1 MKKAK
6 QKPPL
11 TFPPFPKA
19 INFLLTFFLGLG
31 MALCFAWLISLTS
44 TSPCPPDISEGQE
57 KVKCITKTIN
67 ITGLLKNFSYDVSP
81 LYLSLILAGA
91 LGGLLY
97 SILLDGE
104 LELPSWSKKNPNNLN
119 PGFLGEIFVGIGGA
133 FIAYKFLPQEL
144 RNLGDPGLEITIFV
158 TGLVGG
164 YGGKAILDAALK
176 KVINRIDT
184 ANEAK
189 EIAESQAK
197 ELEEKTYIRNLV
209 NQQIQEGLN
218 QSELSEMQ
226 EKLESATDD
235 VKERAFNLAHDA
247 RSLGRRTL
255 TFKDR
260 VNRTIPIFEALVASD
275 NNNASY
281 NAELGY
287 AYISSQPPDLDK
299 AISYLDRAIELRIPG
314 ASTEGDS
321 WKYEMNRAIARI
333 GLGNSQSRDDI
344 LKDLFAVEQ
353 RKGLA
358 QAIDEYERDG
368 VDGGNNSIKN
378 WLIQNQ
384 DWVSQQTNGKALL
397 DKIQLSAVAKPVTS
411 TLSVTQNR
419 ADLVAA
425 PPNTKIK
432 ATIKTYLKKQPIDS
446 SQLGENE
453 KKEVPVGTEY
463 KILKHSQESDGHCLV
478 ELDYGQGIWYIWS
491 DHWYL
496 PWEHKILSSVPQS
509 SKNGSARE
517 AIDQLSR
524 ISAISLTNRGTLKA
538 AATRSIQRSA
548 TTTKVEPENWVIAPP
563 NTIIKAT
570 TKTYLKKQ
578 PIDSSDLGENEKKE
592 VPVGREYKVLK
603 YSEEIDGHCLVELDY
618 GAGTWYLWSDH
629 WHLPW
634 QQSSRNNSLSSVSA
648 PESSQHQGV
657 NLVTRQQAESVYG
670 RKMSDKQFNDLNSC
684 LQRFEI
690 NTVPRIRH
698 FLSQTAHE
706 SAGLQYMTEI
716 WGPSQVAA
724 QRTYDPPYPKAKE
737 LGNTK
742 IGEGKK
748 YRGAGVIQ
756 LTGKYNYQAFSRFI
770 NDPKVMDGADYV
782 GANYPFT
789 SAGFWWKNNNMNALC
804 DRGATCRQISAR
816 VNGRDPANHLQKR
829 QRYYDKACQ
838 VIKQL
843 SSTSLHTEELAAKPE
858 TVKAATS
865 TTTAQ
870 SFGSL
875 DLGNDLASRIIKY
888 MKTKGYQVFTNP
900 REYNIVYVE
909 GMNPNGTLNDD
920 RPNEFND
927 LRMVIEFKNGKPE
940 IVGSWEA
947 TTEPGDKYTYSP
959 QNPNGAARIKFGQYQ
974 AWIKAWH
981 PMPKSSKSHEAL
993 FQTQPIEVY
1002 RDSNKDFRRDGDRIQ
1017 KGIFGINQHWGYDL
1031 PKNAISGASAG
1042 CLVGR
1047 TKQGHKE
1054 FMAII
1059 KQDKRYLSDPNY
1071 VFYTTVIPG
1080 DDLEDV

>member
-1 MKKAK
+1 
-6 QKPPL
+6 
-11 TFPPFPKA
+11 
-19 INFLLTFFLGLG
+19 
-31 MALCFAWLISLTS
+31 
-44 TSPCPPDISEGQE
+44 
-57 KVKCITKTIN
+57 
-67 ITGLLKNFSYDVSP
+67 
-81 LYLSLILAGA
+81 
-91 LGGLLY
+91 
-97 SILLDGE
+97 
-104 LELPSWSKKNPNNLN
+104 
-119 PGFLGEIFVGIGGA
+119 
-133 FIAYKFLPQEL
+133 
-144 RNLGDPGLEITIFV
+144 
-158 TGLVGG
+158 
-164 YGGKAILDAALK
+164 
-176 KVINRIDT
+176 
-184 ANEAK
+184 
-189 EIAESQAK
+189 
-197 ELEEKTYIRNLV
+197 
-209 NQQIQEGLN
+209 
-218 QSELSEMQ
+218 
-226 EKLESATDD
+226 
-235 VKERAFNLAHDA
+235 AFNLAHDA

-706 SAGLQYMTEI
+706 SGGLQYMTEI
-716 WGPSQVAA
+716 WRPSQVAA

-748 YRGAGVIQ
+748 YRGAGAIQ

-816 VNGRDPANHLQKR
+816 VNGRDPANHLQER

-843 SSTSLHTEELAAKPE
+843 PSTPLHTEELAAKPE
-858 TVKAATS
+858 TGKAATESSDQVSKVEVVREMPKILTPKDVDWSDMS
-865 TTTAQ
+865 THLTPHFTLGENLRNDPRRIPHDTTLQNNILTIMRELEKIRTDYGKPIIITSGYRPEQINRAVGGLSNSQ
-870 SFGSL
+870 HIRGTAVDICPAHGDVFEFQKWVDQHWYGA
-875 DLGNDLASRIIKY
+875 LGWGAK
-888 MKTKGYQVFTNP
+888 KGFVHIDC
-900 REYNIVYVE
+900 R
-909 GMNPNGTLNDD
+909 
-920 RPNEFND
+920 
-927 LRMVIEFKNGKPE
+927 NGKGWKTGGE
-940 IVGSWEA
+940 
-947 TTEPGDKYTYSP
+947 
-959 QNPNGAARIKFGQYQ
+959 
-974 AWIKAWH
+974 
-981 PMPKSSKSHEAL
+981 
-993 FQTQPIEVY
+993 
-1002 RDSNKDFRRDGDRIQ
+1002 
-1017 KGIFGINQHWGYDL
+1017 KGVRW
-1031 PKNAISGASAG
+1031 
-1042 CLVGR
+1042 
-1047 TKQGHKE
+1047 
-1054 FMAII
+1054 
-1059 KQDKRYLSDPNY
+1059 NY
-1071 VFYTTVIPG
+1071 
-1080 DDLEDV
+1080 

>member
-1 MKKAK
+1 
-6 QKPPL
+6 
-11 TFPPFPKA
+11 
-19 INFLLTFFLGLG
+19 
-31 MALCFAWLISLTS
+31 
-44 TSPCPPDISEGQE
+44 
-57 KVKCITKTIN
+57 
-67 ITGLLKNFSYDVSP
+67 
-81 LYLSLILAGA
+81 LAGA

-119 PGFLGEIFVGIGGA
+119 PGFLGEIFVGIGGSL
-133 FIAYKFLPQEL
+133 IAYKFLPQEL
-144 RNLGDPGLEITIFV
+144 GKPGLEITIFV

-164 YGGKAILDAALK
+164 YGGKAILDAALS
-176 KVINRIDT
+176 KVIDRIKT
-184 ANEAK
+184 ADLAK
-189 EIAESQAK
+189 ETAESQAK

-226 EKLESATDD
+226 EKLEAASDD

-287 AYISSQPPDLDK
+287 AYISSQPPDLNQ

-314 ASTEGDS
+314 SSTEGDS

-353 RKGLA
+353 RKRLA
-358 QAIDEYERDG
+358 QAIDEYESDG

-397 DKIQLSAVAKPVTS
+397 DKIQLSAAAKPVTS
-411 TLSVTQNR
+411 TLSVTQHR
-419 ADLVAA
+419 EDLVAA

-463 KILKHSQESDGHCLV
+463 KILKHSQESNGHCLV

-524 ISAISLTNRGTLKA
+524 ISAISSTNRGTLKA

-548 TTTKVEPENWVIAPP
+548 TATKVEPENWLIAPP

-578 PIDSSDLGENEKKE
+578 PIDSSQLGENEKKE
-592 VPVGREYKVLK
+592 VPVGKEYNVLK

-618 GAGTWYLWSDH
+618 GAGIWYLWSDH

-634 QQSSRNNSLSSVSA
+634 QKSSQDNGRSSVSA
-648 PESSQHQGV
+648 PESSQHQGG
-657 NLVTRQQAESVYG
+657 NIVTRQQAESVYG
-670 RKMSDKQFNDLNSC
+670 RKMSDQQFNDLNSC

-706 SAGLQYMTEI
+706 SGGLRWMEELASGSAYE
-716 WGPSQVAA
+716 G
-724 QRTYDPPYPKAKE
+724 RRN
-737 LGNTK
+737 LGNTSP
-742 IGEGKK
+742 GDGRK
-748 YRGAGVIQ
+748 YKGAGVIQ
-756 LTGKYNYQAFSRFI
+756 LTGRHNYQKFADFI
-770 NDPKVMDGADYV
+770 KDQNVMQGHSYV
-782 GANYPFT
+782 AQVYPFN

-804 DRGATCRQISAR
+804 DRGGTVKEVTKK
-816 VNGRDPANHLQKR
+816 VNGGYNGLSDR

-843 SSTSLHTEELAAKPE
+843 PSTPLHTEELAAKPE
-858 TVKAATS
+858 TGKAATESSDQVSKVEVVREMPKILTPKDVDWSDMS
-865 TTTAQ
+865 THLTPHFTLGENLRNDPRRIPHDTTLQNNILTIMRELEKIRTDYGKPIIITSGYRPEQINRAVGGVSNSQ
-870 SFGSL
+870 HIRGTAVDICPAHGDVFEFQKWVDQHWYGA
-875 DLGNDLASRIIKY
+875 LGWGAK
-888 MKTKGYQVFTNP
+888 KGFVHIDC
-900 REYNIVYVE
+900 R
-909 GMNPNGTLNDD
+909 
-920 RPNEFND
+920 
-927 LRMVIEFKNGKPE
+927 NGKGWKTGGE
-940 IVGSWEA
+940 
-947 TTEPGDKYTYSP
+947 
-959 QNPNGAARIKFGQYQ
+959 
-974 AWIKAWH
+974 
-981 PMPKSSKSHEAL
+981 
-993 FQTQPIEVY
+993 
-1002 RDSNKDFRRDGDRIQ
+1002 
-1017 KGIFGINQHWGYDL
+1017 KGVRW
-1031 PKNAISGASAG
+1031 
-1042 CLVGR
+1042 
-1047 TKQGHKE
+1047 
-1054 FMAII
+1054 
-1059 KQDKRYLSDPNY
+1059 NY
-1071 VFYTTVIPG
+1071 
-1080 DDLEDV
+1080 

>member
-1 MKKAK
+1 
-6 QKPPL
+6 
-11 TFPPFPKA
+11 
-19 INFLLTFFLGLG
+19 
-31 MALCFAWLISLTS
+31 
-44 TSPCPPDISEGQE
+44 
-57 KVKCITKTIN
+57 
-67 ITGLLKNFSYDVSP
+67 
-81 LYLSLILAGA
+81 LAGA

-119 PGFLGEIFVGIGGA
+119 PGFLGEIFVGIGGSL
-133 FIAYKFLPQEL
+133 IAYKFLPQEL
-144 RNLGDPGLEITIFV
+144 GKPGLEITIFV

-164 YGGKAILDAALK
+164 YGGKAILDAALS
-176 KVINRIDT
+176 KVIDRIKT
-184 ANEAK
+184 ADLAK
-189 EIAESQAK
+189 EKAESQAK

-218 QSELSEMQ
+218 QSELSELK
-226 EKLESATDD
+226 EKLEGASDD
-235 VKERAFNLAHDA
+235 VKKIVFNLAHDA

-275 NNNASY
+275 NNNPSY

-287 AYISSQPPDLDK
+287 AYISSQPPDLNQ

-314 ASTEGDS
+314 SSTEGDS

-353 RKGLA
+353 RKRLA
-358 QAIDEYERDG
+358 QAIDEYESDG

-397 DKIQLSAVAKPVTS
+397 DKIQLSAAAKPVTS
-411 TLSVTQNR
+411 TLSVTQHR
-419 ADLVAA
+419 EDLVAA

-463 KILKHSQESDGHCLV
+463 KILKHSQESNGHCLV

-524 ISAISLTNRGTLKA
+524 ISAISSTNRGTLKA

-548 TTTKVEPENWVIAPP
+548 TATKVEPENWLIAPP

-578 PIDSSDLGENEKKE
+578 PIDSSQLGENEKKE
-592 VPVGREYKVLK
+592 VPVGKEYNVLK

-618 GAGTWYLWSDH
+618 GAGIWYLWSDH

-634 QQSSRNNSLSSVSA
+634 QKSSQDNGRSSVSA
-648 PESSQHQGV
+648 PESSQHQGG
-657 NLVTRQQAESVYG
+657 NIVTRQQAESVYG
-670 RKMSDKQFNDLNSC
+670 RKMSDQQFNDLNSC

-706 SAGLQYMTEI
+706 SGGLRWMEELASGSAYE
-716 WGPSQVAA
+716 G
-724 QRTYDPPYPKAKE
+724 RRN
-737 LGNTK
+737 LGNTSP
-742 IGEGKK
+742 GDGRK
-748 YRGAGVIQ
+748 YKGAGVIQ
-756 LTGKYNYQAFSRFI
+756 LTGRHNYQKFADFI
-770 NDPKVMDGADYV
+770 KDQNVMQGHSYV
-782 GANYPFT
+782 AQVYPFN

-804 DRGATCRQISAR
+804 DRGGTVKEVTKK
-816 VNGRDPANHLQKR
+816 VNGGYNGLSDR

-843 SSTSLHTEELAAKPE
+843 PSTPLHTEELAAKPE
-858 TVKAATS
+858 TGKAATESSDQVSKVEVVREMPKILTPKDVDWSDMS
-865 TTTAQ
+865 THLTPHFTLGENLRNDPRRIPHDTTLQNNILTIMRELEKIRTDYGKPIIITSGYRPEQINRAVGGVSDSQ
-870 SFGSL
+870 HIRGTAVDICPAHGDVFEFQKWVDQHWYGA
-875 DLGNDLASRIIKY
+875 LGWGAK
-888 MKTKGYQVFTNP
+888 KGFVHIDC
-900 REYNIVYVE
+900 R
-909 GMNPNGTLNDD
+909 
-920 RPNEFND
+920 
-927 LRMVIEFKNGKPE
+927 NGKGWKTGGE
-940 IVGSWEA
+940 
-947 TTEPGDKYTYSP
+947 
-959 QNPNGAARIKFGQYQ
+959 
-974 AWIKAWH
+974 
-981 PMPKSSKSHEAL
+981 
-993 FQTQPIEVY
+993 
-1002 RDSNKDFRRDGDRIQ
+1002 
-1017 KGIFGINQHWGYDL
+1017 KGVRW
-1031 PKNAISGASAG
+1031 
-1042 CLVGR
+1042 
-1047 TKQGHKE
+1047 
-1054 FMAII
+1054 
-1059 KQDKRYLSDPNY
+1059 NY
-1071 VFYTTVIPG
+1071 
-1080 DDLEDV
+1080 

>member
-1 MKKAK
+1 MNKAK

-11 TFPPFPKA
+11 TFPPFPKTT
-19 INFLLTFFLGLG
+19 NFILTFLLGLG
-31 MALCFAWLISLTS
+31 MSLYFAKLISFTS
-44 TSPCPPDISEGQE
+44 FASNNGTKISGLQGYLQWFNG
-57 KVKCITKTIN
+57 IN
-67 ITGLLKNFSYDVSP
+67 NI
-81 LYLSLILAGA
+81 YLSLVLAGG

-119 PGFLGEIFVGIGGA
+119 PGFLGEIFVGIGGSL
-133 FIAYKFLPQEL
+133 IAYQFLPQEL
-144 RNLGDPGLEITIFV
+144 RQTYDTGVEITIFV

-184 ANEAK
+184 ADLAK
-189 EIAESQAK
+189 EKAESQAK

-275 NNNASY
+275 NNNPSY

-299 AISYLDRAIELRIPG
+299 AISYLDRAIELRVPG
-314 ASTEGDS
+314 SSTEGDS

-397 DKIQLSAVAKPVTS
+397 DKIQLSAAAKPVTS

-419 ADLVAA
+419 EDLVAA

-432 ATIKTYLKKQPIDS
+432 ATIKTYLKKQPMDS

-463 KILKHSQESDGHCLV
+463 KILKHSQESDGHYLV
-478 ELDYGQGIWYIWS
+478 ELDYGQGIWYVWS

-524 ISAISLTNRGTLKA
+524 MSAISSTNRGTLKA

-548 TTTKVEPENWVIAPP
+548 TATKVEPENWVIAPP

-592 VPVGREYKVLK
+592 VPVGKEYKVLK

-618 GAGTWYLWSDH
+618 GAGIWYLWSDH

-634 QQSSRNNSLSSVSA
+634 QKSSKDNGRSSVSA

-706 SAGLQYMTEI
+706 SGGLRWMEEI
-716 WGPSQVAA
+716 ASGSAYEG
-724 QRTYDPPYPKAKE
+724 RRD
-737 LGNTK
+737 LGNTSP
-742 IGEGKK
+742 GDGRK
-748 YRGAGVIQ
+748 YKGAGVIQ
-756 LTGKYNYQAFSRFI
+756 LTGRHNYQKFADFI
-770 NDPKVMDGADYV
+770 KDQKVMQGHSYV
-782 GANYPFT
+782 AQVYPFT

-804 DRGATCRQISAR
+804 DRGATVREVTKR
-816 VNGRDPANHLQKR
+816 VNGGYNGLSDR

-843 SSTSLHTEELAAKPE
+843 PSTPLHTEELAAKPE
-858 TVKAATS
+858 TGKAATESSDQVSKVEVVREMPKILTPKDVDWSDMS
-865 TTTAQ
+865 THLTPHFTLGENLRNDPRRIPHDTTLQNNILTIMRELEKIRTDYGKPIIITSGYRPEQINRAVGGVSNSQ
-870 SFGSL
+870 HIRGTAVDICPAHGDVFEFQKWVDQHWYGA
-875 DLGNDLASRIIKY
+875 LGWGAK
-888 MKTKGYQVFTNP
+888 KGFVHIDC
-900 REYNIVYVE
+900 R
-909 GMNPNGTLNDD
+909 
-920 RPNEFND
+920 
-927 LRMVIEFKNGKPE
+927 NGKGWKTGGE
-940 IVGSWEA
+940 
-947 TTEPGDKYTYSP
+947 
-959 QNPNGAARIKFGQYQ
+959 
-974 AWIKAWH
+974 
-981 PMPKSSKSHEAL
+981 
-993 FQTQPIEVY
+993 
-1002 RDSNKDFRRDGDRIQ
+1002 
-1017 KGIFGINQHWGYDL
+1017 KGVRW
-1031 PKNAISGASAG
+1031 
-1042 CLVGR
+1042 
-1047 TKQGHKE
+1047 
-1054 FMAII
+1054 
-1059 KQDKRYLSDPNY
+1059 NY
-1071 VFYTTVIPG
+1071 
-1080 DDLEDV
+1080 

>member
-11 TFPPFPKA
+11 TFPPIPKA

-31 MALCFAWLISLTS
+31 MALGFAWLISLTS
-44 TSPCPPDISEGQE
+44 LKVVDE
-57 KVKCITKTIN
+57 KLVKQQVDGKVVEKLVKFVQN
-67 ITGLLKNFSYDVSP
+67 SHGEAAVFFNFLDP
-81 LYLSLILAGA
+81 LYLNLTLAGL

-97 SILLDGE
+97 SILLDQK
-104 LELPSWSKKNPNNLN
+104 LELPSWDGNALK
-119 PGFLGEIFVGIGGA
+119 PGFLGEIFVGISGA
-133 FIAYKFLPQEL
+133 FIAYSFLPEIL
-144 RNLGDPGLEITIFV
+144 TNPAPPNDSNLSLLAFV
-158 TGLVGG
+158 TGVVGG
-164 YGGKAILDAALK
+164 YGGKAILDTALN
-176 KVINRIDT
+176 KVIKQIET
-184 ANEAK
+184 ADK
-189 EIAESQAK
+189 EKKIAESQAK

-463 KILKHSQESDGHCLV
+463 KILKHSQESDGHYLV

-509 SKNGSARE
+509 GKNGSARE

-524 ISAISLTNRGTLKA
+524 ISAISSTNRGTLKA
-538 AATRSIQRSA
+538 AATRSIQSSA
-548 TTTKVEPENWVIAPP
+548 TATKVEPENWLIAPP

-578 PIDSSDLGENEKKE
+578 PIDSSELGENEKKE
-592 VPVGREYKVLK
+592 VPVGKEYKVLK

-618 GAGTWYLWSDH
+618 GAGIWYLWSDH

-634 QQSSRNNSLSSVSA
+634 QKSSKDNGRSSVSA
-648 PESSQHQGV
+648 PESSQHQGG
-657 NLVTRQQAESVYG
+657 NIVTRQQAESVYG

-684 LQRFEI
+684 LQRFKI
-690 NTVPRIRH
+690 NTLQRVRH

-706 SAGLQYMTEI
+706 SGGLRWMEELASGSAYE
-716 WGPSQVAA
+716 G
-724 QRTYDPPYPKAKE
+724 RRD
-737 LGNTK
+737 LGNTSR
-742 IGEGKK
+742 GDGRK
-748 YRGAGVIQ
+748 YKGAGVIQ
-756 LTGKYNYQAFSRFI
+756 LTGRHNYQKFADFI
-770 NDPKVMDGADYV
+770 KDQNVMQGHSYV
-782 GANYPFT
+782 AQVYPFT

-804 DRGATCRQISAR
+804 DRGGTVKEVTKR
-816 VNGRDPANHLQKR
+816 VNGGYNGLSDR

-843 SSTSLHTEELAAKPE
+843 PSTSLHTEELAAKPE
-858 TVKAATS
+858 TGKAATESSDQVSKVEVVREMPKILTPKDVNWSDMS
-865 TTTAQ
+865 THLTPHFTLGENLRNDPRRIPHDTTLQNNILTIMRELEKIRTDYGKPIIITSGYRPEQINRAVGGVSNSQ
-870 SFGSL
+870 HIRGTAVDICPAHGDVFEFQKWVDQHWYGA
-875 DLGNDLASRIIKY
+875 LGWGAK
-888 MKTKGYQVFTNP
+888 KGFVHIDC
-900 REYNIVYVE
+900 R
-909 GMNPNGTLNDD
+909 
-920 RPNEFND
+920 
-927 LRMVIEFKNGKPE
+927 NGKGWKTGGE
-940 IVGSWEA
+940 
-947 TTEPGDKYTYSP
+947 
-959 QNPNGAARIKFGQYQ
+959 
-974 AWIKAWH
+974 
-981 PMPKSSKSHEAL
+981 
-993 FQTQPIEVY
+993 
-1002 RDSNKDFRRDGDRIQ
+1002 
-1017 KGIFGINQHWGYDL
+1017 KGVRW
-1031 PKNAISGASAG
+1031 
-1042 CLVGR
+1042 
-1047 TKQGHKE
+1047 
-1054 FMAII
+1054 
-1059 KQDKRYLSDPNY
+1059 NY
-1071 VFYTTVIPG
+1071 
-1080 DDLEDV
+1080 

>member
-11 TFPPFPKA
+11 TFPPIPKA

-31 MALCFAWLISLTS
+31 MALGFAWLISFTS
-44 TSPCPPDISEGQE
+44 SASG
-57 KVKCITKTIN
+57 KHTIIRDLPGYLEWLN
-67 ITGLLKNFSYDVSP
+67 GTNT
-81 LYLSLILAGA
+81 LYLSLVLAGA

-119 PGFLGEIFVGIGGA
+119 PGFLGEIFVGIGGSL
-133 FIAYKFLPQEL
+133 IAYKFLPQEL
-144 RNLGDPGLEITIFV
+144 GKPGLEITIFV

-164 YGGKAILDAALK
+164 YGGKAILDAALS
-176 KVINRIDT
+176 KVIDRIKT
-184 ANEAK
+184 ADLAK
-189 EIAESQAK
+189 EKAESQAK

-218 QSELSEMQ
+218 QSELSELK
-226 EKLESATDD
+226 EKLEGASDD
-235 VKERAFNLAHDA
+235 VKKIVFNLAHDA

-275 NNNASY
+275 NNNPSY

-287 AYISSQPPDLDK
+287 AYISSQPPDLNQ

-314 ASTEGDS
+314 SSTEGDS

-353 RKGLA
+353 RKRLA
-358 QAIDEYERDG
+358 QAIDEYESDG

-397 DKIQLSAVAKPVTS
+397 DKIQLSAAAKPVTS
-411 TLSVTQNR
+411 TLSVTQHR
-419 ADLVAA
+419 EDLVAA

-463 KILKHSQESDGHCLV
+463 KILKHSQESNGHCLV

-524 ISAISLTNRGTLKA
+524 ISAISSTNRGTLKA

-548 TTTKVEPENWVIAPP
+548 TATKVEPENWLIAPP

-578 PIDSSDLGENEKKE
+578 PIDSSQLGENEKKE
-592 VPVGREYKVLK
+592 VPVGKEYNVLK

-618 GAGTWYLWSDH
+618 GAGIWYLWSDH

-634 QQSSRNNSLSSVSA
+634 QKSSQDNGRSSVSA
-648 PESSQHQGV
+648 PESSQHQGG
-657 NLVTRQQAESVYG
+657 NIVTRQQAESVYG
-670 RKMSDKQFNDLNSC
+670 RKMSDQQFNDLNSC

-706 SAGLQYMTEI
+706 SGGLRWMEELASGSAYE
-716 WGPSQVAA
+716 G
-724 QRTYDPPYPKAKE
+724 RRN
-737 LGNTK
+737 LGNTSP
-742 IGEGKK
+742 GDGRK
-748 YRGAGVIQ
+748 YKGAGVIQ
-756 LTGKYNYQAFSRFI
+756 LTGRHNYQKFADFI
-770 NDPKVMDGADYV
+770 KDQNVMQGHSYV
-782 GANYPFT
+782 AQVYPFN

-804 DRGATCRQISAR
+804 DRGGTVKEVTKK
-816 VNGRDPANHLQKR
+816 VNGGYNGLSDR

-843 SSTSLHTEELAAKPE
+843 PSTPLHTEELAAKPE
-858 TVKAATS
+858 TGKAATESSDQVSKVEVVREMPKILTPKDVDWSDMS
-865 TTTAQ
+865 THLTPHFTLGENLRNDPRRIPHDTTLQNNILTIMRELEKIRTDYGKPIIITSGYRPEQINRAVGGVSDSQ
-870 SFGSL
+870 HIRGTAVDICPAHGDVFEFQKWVDQHWYGA
-875 DLGNDLASRIIKY
+875 LGWGAK
-888 MKTKGYQVFTNP
+888 KGFVHIDC
-900 REYNIVYVE
+900 R
-909 GMNPNGTLNDD
+909 
-920 RPNEFND
+920 
-927 LRMVIEFKNGKPE
+927 NGKGWKTGGE
-940 IVGSWEA
+940 
-947 TTEPGDKYTYSP
+947 
-959 QNPNGAARIKFGQYQ
+959 
-974 AWIKAWH
+974 
-981 PMPKSSKSHEAL
+981 
-993 FQTQPIEVY
+993 
-1002 RDSNKDFRRDGDRIQ
+1002 
-1017 KGIFGINQHWGYDL
+1017 KGVRW
-1031 PKNAISGASAG
+1031 
-1042 CLVGR
+1042 
-1047 TKQGHKE
+1047 
-1054 FMAII
+1054 
-1059 KQDKRYLSDPNY
+1059 NY
-1071 VFYTTVIPG
+1071 
-1080 DDLEDV
+1080 

>member
-1 MKKAK
+1 MNKAK

-11 TFPPFPKA
+11 TFPPIPKT
-19 INFLLTFFLGLG
+19 INFILTFLLGLG
-31 MALCFAWLISLTS
+31 MSLGFAKLISFTS
-44 TSPCPPDISEGQE
+44 SASNNAAKISDLQGYLQWFNG
-57 KVKCITKTIN
+57 INTI
-67 ITGLLKNFSYDVSP
+67 
-81 LYLSLILAGA
+81 YLSLVLAGG
-91 LGGLLY
+91 LGGLLC

-119 PGFLGEIFVGIGGA
+119 PGFLGEIFVGIGGSL
-133 FIAYKFLPQEL
+133 IAYQFLPQEL
-144 RNLGDPGLEITIFV
+144 RKPGDPGLEITIFV

-226 EKLESATDD
+226 EKLEYATDD

-275 NNNASY
+275 NNNPSY

-287 AYISSQPPDLDK
+287 AYISSQPADLDK
-299 AISYLDRAIELRIPG
+299 AISYLDRAIELRVPG
-314 ASTEGDS
+314 SSTEGDS

-353 RKGLA
+353 RKELA

-397 DKIQLSAVAKPVTS
+397 DKIQLSAAAKPVTS

-419 ADLVAA
+419 EDLVAA

-463 KILKHSQESDGHCLV
+463 KILKHSQESDGHYLV
-478 ELDYGQGIWYIWS
+478 ELDYGQGIWYVWS

-524 ISAISLTNRGTLKA
+524 MSAISSTNRGTLKA

-548 TTTKVEPENWVIAPP
+548 TATKVEPENWVIAPP

-592 VPVGREYKVLK
+592 VPVGREYKFLK

-618 GAGTWYLWSDH
+618 GAGIWYLWSDH

-634 QQSSRNNSLSSVSA
+634 QESSKDNSLSSVSA
-648 PESSQHQGV
+648 SESIQHQGV

-670 RKMSDKQFNDLNSC
+670 RKMSDQQFNDLNSC

-706 SAGLQYMTEI
+706 SGGLQWMEEI
-716 WGPSQVAA
+716 ASGSAYEG
-724 QRTYDPPYPKAKE
+724 RRD
-737 LGNTK
+737 LGNVSP
-742 IGEGKK
+742 GDGRK
-748 YRGAGVIQ
+748 YKGAGVIQ
-756 LTGKYNYQAFSRFI
+756 LTGRHNYQKFADFI
-770 NDPKVMDGADYV
+770 RDQKVMQGHSYV
-782 GANYPFT
+782 AQVYPFT

-804 DRGATCRQISAR
+804 DRGGTVREVTKK
-816 VNGRDPANHLQKR
+816 VNGGYNGLSDR

-843 SSTSLHTEELAAKPE
+843 PSTPLHTEELAAQPE
-858 TVKAATS
+858 TGKAARESSDQVSKVEVVKESPLKHANPAVQRQIDRLTQYLPSGKTLNLETKTRYFSQRDNYRDAHRTCNSSSNAMYLDWLLRMIGKPGLDSDDGYLKKVFSIGDSPDHSVQTKAIKQYGFNTKWMTDRDTPFVEDLVEAGFPVVVNILHKGPITNPSGGHIIMLIDQKAEDWIAHDPWGTLTS
-865 TTTAQ
+865 Q
-870 SFGSL
+870 YKEHKGEY
-875 DLGNDLASRIIKY
+875 SRISK
-888 MKTKGYQVFTNP
+888 Q
-900 REYNIVYVE
+900 
-909 GMNPNGTLNDD
+909 
-920 RPNEFND
+920 EFN
-927 LRMVIEFKNGKPE
+927 
-940 IVGSWEA
+940 
-947 TTEPGDKYTYSP
+947 
-959 QNPNGAARIKFGQYQ
+959 ARWQGG
-974 AWIKAWH
+974 
-981 PMPKSSKSHEAL
+981 
-993 FQTQPIEVY
+993 Y
-1002 RDSNKDFRRDGDRIQ
+1002 RI
-1017 KGIFGINQHWGYDL
+1017 L
-1031 PKNAISGASAG
+1031 A
-1042 CLVGR
+1042 
-1047 TKQGHKE
+1047 
-1054 FMAII
+1054 
-1059 KQDKRYLSDPNY
+1059 
-1071 VFYTTVIPG
+1071 
-1080 DDLEDV
+1080 

>member
-1 MKKAK
+1 MNKAK

-11 TFPPFPKA
+11 TFPPFPKTT
-19 INFLLTFFLGLG
+19 NFILTFLLGLG
-31 MALCFAWLISLTS
+31 MALGFAKLISFTS
-44 TSPCPPDISEGQE
+44 FASNNGTKISGLQGYLQWFNG
-57 KVKCITKTIN
+57 INTI
-67 ITGLLKNFSYDVSP
+67 
-81 LYLSLILAGA
+81 YLSLVLAGG

-119 PGFLGEIFVGIGGA
+119 PGFLGEIFVGIGGSL
-133 FIAYKFLPQEL
+133 IAYQFLPQEL
-144 RNLGDPGLEITIFV
+144 RQTYDTGVEITIFV

-176 KVINRIDT
+176 KVINRIET
-184 ANEAK
+184 ADLAK
-189 EIAESQAK
+189 EKAESQAK

-260 VNRTIPIFEALVASD
+260 VNRTIPIFKALVASD
-275 NNNASY
+275 NNNPSY

-353 RKGLA
+353 RKELA

-397 DKIQLSAVAKPVTS
+397 DKIQLSAAAKPVTS

-453 KKEVPVGTEY
+453 KKEVPVG
-463 KILKHSQESDGHCLV
+463 
-478 ELDYGQGIWYIWS
+478 
-491 DHWYL
+491 
-496 PWEHKILSSVPQS
+496 
-509 SKNGSARE
+509 
-517 AIDQLSR
+517 
-524 ISAISLTNRGTLKA
+524 
-538 AATRSIQRSA
+538 
-548 TTTKVEPENWVIAPP
+548 
-563 NTIIKAT
+563 
-570 TKTYLKKQ
+570 
-578 PIDSSDLGENEKKE
+578 
-592 VPVGREYKVLK
+592 REYKVLK

-618 GAGTWYLWSDH
+618 GAGIWYLWSDH

-634 QQSSRNNSLSSVSA
+634 QKSSKDNGRSSVSA

-670 RKMSDKQFNDLNSC
+670 RKMSDQQFNDLNSC

-706 SAGLQYMTEI
+706 SGGLRWMEEI
-716 WGPSQVAA
+716 ASGSAYEG
-724 QRTYDPPYPKAKE
+724 RRD
-737 LGNTK
+737 LGNTSP
-742 IGEGKK
+742 GDGRK
-748 YRGAGVIQ
+748 YKGAGVIQ
-756 LTGKYNYQAFSRFI
+756 LTGRHNYQKFADFI
-770 NDPKVMDGADYV
+770 KDQKVMQGHSYV
-782 GANYPFT
+782 AQVYPFT

-804 DRGATCRQISAR
+804 DRGATVREVTKR
-816 VNGRDPANHLQKR
+816 VNGGYNGLADR

-843 SSTSLHTEELAAKPE
+843 PSTPLHTEELAAKPE
-858 TVKAATS
+858 TGKAATESSDQVSKVEVVREMPKILTPKDVNWSDMS
-865 TTTAQ
+865 THLTPHFTLGENLRNDPRRIPHDTTLQNNILTIMRELEKIRTDYGKPIIITSGYRPEQINRAVGGVSNSQ
-870 SFGSL
+870 HIRGTAVDICPAHGDVFEFQKWVDQHWYGA
-875 DLGNDLASRIIKY
+875 LGWGAK
-888 MKTKGYQVFTNP
+888 KGFVHIDC
-900 REYNIVYVE
+900 R
-909 GMNPNGTLNDD
+909 
-920 RPNEFND
+920 
-927 LRMVIEFKNGKPE
+927 NGKGWKTGGE
-940 IVGSWEA
+940 
-947 TTEPGDKYTYSP
+947 
-959 QNPNGAARIKFGQYQ
+959 
-974 AWIKAWH
+974 
-981 PMPKSSKSHEAL
+981 
-993 FQTQPIEVY
+993 
-1002 RDSNKDFRRDGDRIQ
+1002 
-1017 KGIFGINQHWGYDL
+1017 KGVRW
-1031 PKNAISGASAG
+1031 
-1042 CLVGR
+1042 
-1047 TKQGHKE
+1047 
-1054 FMAII
+1054 
-1059 KQDKRYLSDPNY
+1059 NY
-1071 VFYTTVIPG
+1071 
-1080 DDLEDV
+1080 

>member
-1 MKKAK
+1 MNKAK

-11 TFPPFPKA
+11 TFPPVPKT
-19 INFLLTFFLGLG
+19 INFILTFLLGLG
-31 MALCFAWLISLTS
+31 MALGFAKLISFTS
-44 TSPCPPDISEGQE
+44 SASNNGTKISDLQGYLQWFNG
-57 KVKCITKTIN
+57 INTI
-67 ITGLLKNFSYDVSP
+67 
-81 LYLSLILAGA
+81 YLSLVLAGG

-119 PGFLGEIFVGIGGA
+119 PGFLGEIFVGIGGSL
-133 FIAYKFLPQEL
+133 IAYKFLPQEL
-144 RNLGDPGLEITIFV
+144 GKPGLEITIFV

-164 YGGKAILDAALK
+164 YGGKAILDAALS
-176 KVINRIDT
+176 KVIDRIKT
-184 ANEAK
+184 ADLAK
-189 EIAESQAK
+189 ETAESQAK

-226 EKLESATDD
+226 EKLEAASDD

-287 AYISSQPPDLDK
+287 AYISSQPPDLNQ

-314 ASTEGDS
+314 SSTEGDS

-358 QAIDEYERDG
+358 QAIDEYESDG

-397 DKIQLSAVAKPVTS
+397 DKIQLSAAAKPVTS
-411 TLSVTQNR
+411 TLSVTQHR
-419 ADLVAA
+419 EDLVAA

-463 KILKHSQESDGHCLV
+463 KILKHSQESNGHCLV

-496 PWEHKILSSVPQS
+496 PWEDKILSSVPQS

-524 ISAISLTNRGTLKA
+524 ISALSLTNRGTLKA

-548 TTTKVEPENWVIAPP
+548 TTTKVEPENWLIAPP

-570 TKTYLKKQ
+570 TKTYLKKE
-578 PIDSSDLGENEKKE
+578 PIDSSQLSYNQKKE
-592 VPVGREYKVLK
+592 VLAGKEYKVLK

-618 GAGTWYLWSDH
+618 GAGIWYLWSDH

-634 QQSSRNNSLSSVSA
+634 QESSKDNSLSSVSA
-648 PESSQHQGV
+648 SESIQHQGV

-670 RKMSDKQFNDLNSC
+670 RKMSDQQFNDLNSC

-706 SAGLQYMTEI
+706 SGGLRWMEELASGSAYE
-716 WGPSQVAA
+716 G
-724 QRTYDPPYPKAKE
+724 RRN
-737 LGNTK
+737 LGNTSP
-742 IGEGKK
+742 GDGRK
-748 YRGAGVIQ
+748 YKGAGVIQ
-756 LTGKYNYQAFSRFI
+756 LTGRHNYQKFADFI
-770 NDPKVMDGADYV
+770 KDQNVMQGHSYV
-782 GANYPFT
+782 AQVYPFN

-804 DRGATCRQISAR
+804 DRGGTVKEVTKK
-816 VNGRDPANHLQKR
+816 VNGGYNGLSDR

-843 SSTSLHTEELAAKPE
+843 PSTPLHTEELAAKPE
-858 TVKAATS
+858 TGKAATESSDQVSKVEVVREMPKILTPKDVDWSDMS
-865 TTTAQ
+865 THLTPHFTLGENLRNDPRRIPHDTTLQNNILTIMRELEKIRTDYGKPIIITSGYRPEQINRAVGGVSDSQ
-870 SFGSL
+870 HIRGTAVDICPAHGDVFEFQKWVDQHWYGA
-875 DLGNDLASRIIKY
+875 LGWGAK
-888 MKTKGYQVFTNP
+888 KGFVHIDC
-900 REYNIVYVE
+900 R
-909 GMNPNGTLNDD
+909 
-920 RPNEFND
+920 
-927 LRMVIEFKNGKPE
+927 NGKGWKTGGE
-940 IVGSWEA
+940 
-947 TTEPGDKYTYSP
+947 
-959 QNPNGAARIKFGQYQ
+959 
-974 AWIKAWH
+974 
-981 PMPKSSKSHEAL
+981 
-993 FQTQPIEVY
+993 
-1002 RDSNKDFRRDGDRIQ
+1002 
-1017 KGIFGINQHWGYDL
+1017 KGVRW
-1031 PKNAISGASAG
+1031 
-1042 CLVGR
+1042 
-1047 TKQGHKE
+1047 
-1054 FMAII
+1054 
-1059 KQDKRYLSDPNY
+1059 NY
-1071 VFYTTVIPG
+1071 
-1080 DDLEDV
+1080 

>member
-11 TFPPFPKA
+11 TFPPIPKA

-31 MALCFAWLISLTS
+31 MALGFAWLISLTT

-57 KVKCITKTIN
+57 KVKVKCITKTIH
-67 ITGLLKNFSYDVSP
+67 ITTGLLKNFSYDVSP

-91 LGGLLY
+91 LGGLLC

-104 LELPSWSKKNPNNLN
+104 LELPSWSKKNPNNLS

-164 YGGKAILDAALK
+164 YGGKAILDAALE
-176 KVINRIDT
+176 KVINRIKT
-184 ANEAK
+184 ADLAK
-189 EIAESQAK
+189 ETAESQAK

-226 EKLESATDD
+226 EKLEAASDD

-287 AYISSQPPDLDK
+287 AYISSQPPDLNQ

-314 ASTEGDS
+314 SSTEGDS
-321 WKYEMNRAIARI
+321 WKYEMNRVIARI

-353 RKGLA
+353 RKRLA
-358 QAIDEYERDG
+358 QAIDEYESDG

-397 DKIQLSAVAKPVTS
+397 DKIQLSAAAKPVTS
-411 TLSVTQNR
+411 TLSVTQHR
-419 ADLVAA
+419 EDLVAA

-463 KILKHSQESDGHCLV
+463 KILKHSQESNGHCLV

-524 ISAISLTNRGTLKA
+524 ISAISSTNRGTLKA

-548 TTTKVEPENWVIAPP
+548 TATKVEPENWLIAPP

-578 PIDSSDLGENEKKE
+578 PIDSSQLGENEKKE
-592 VPVGREYKVLK
+592 VPVGKEYNVLK

-618 GAGTWYLWSDH
+618 GAGIWYLWSDH

-634 QQSSRNNSLSSVSA
+634 QKSSQDNGRSSVSA
-648 PESSQHQGV
+648 PESSQHQGG
-657 NLVTRQQAESVYG
+657 NIVTRQQAESVYG
-670 RKMSDKQFNDLNSC
+670 RKMSDQQFNDLNSC

-706 SAGLQYMTEI
+706 SGGLRWMEELASGSAYE
-716 WGPSQVAA
+716 G
-724 QRTYDPPYPKAKE
+724 RRN
-737 LGNTK
+737 LGNTSP
-742 IGEGKK
+742 GDGRK
-748 YRGAGVIQ
+748 YKGAGVIQ
-756 LTGKYNYQAFSRFI
+756 LTGRHNYQKFADFI
-770 NDPKVMDGADYV
+770 KDQNVMQGHSYV
-782 GANYPFT
+782 AQVYPFN

-804 DRGATCRQISAR
+804 DRGGTVKEVTKK
-816 VNGRDPANHLQKR
+816 VNGGYNGLSDR

-843 SSTSLHTEELAAKPE
+843 PSTPLHTEELAAKPE
-858 TVKAATS
+858 TGKAATESSDQVSKVEVVREMPKILTPKDVDWSDMS
-865 TTTAQ
+865 THLTPHFTLGENLRNDPRRIPHDTTLQNNILTIMRELEKIRTDYGKPIIITSGYRPEQINRAVGGVSDSQ
-870 SFGSL
+870 HIRGTAVDICPAHGDVFEFQKWVDQHWYGA
-875 DLGNDLASRIIKY
+875 LGWGAK
-888 MKTKGYQVFTNP
+888 KGFVHIDC
-900 REYNIVYVE
+900 R
-909 GMNPNGTLNDD
+909 
-920 RPNEFND
+920 
-927 LRMVIEFKNGKPE
+927 NGKGWKTGGE
-940 IVGSWEA
+940 
-947 TTEPGDKYTYSP
+947 
-959 QNPNGAARIKFGQYQ
+959 
-974 AWIKAWH
+974 
-981 PMPKSSKSHEAL
+981 
-993 FQTQPIEVY
+993 
-1002 RDSNKDFRRDGDRIQ
+1002 
-1017 KGIFGINQHWGYDL
+1017 KGVRW
-1031 PKNAISGASAG
+1031 
-1042 CLVGR
+1042 
-1047 TKQGHKE
+1047 
-1054 FMAII
+1054 
-1059 KQDKRYLSDPNY
+1059 NY
-1071 VFYTTVIPG
+1071 
-1080 DDLEDV
+1080 

>member
-1 MKKAK
+1 
-6 QKPPL
+6 
-11 TFPPFPKA
+11 
-19 INFLLTFFLGLG
+19 
-31 MALCFAWLISLTS
+31 MALGFAKLISFTS
-44 TSPCPPDISEGQE
+44 FASNNGTKISGLQGYLQWFNG
-57 KVKCITKTIN
+57 INTI
-67 ITGLLKNFSYDVSP
+67 
-81 LYLSLILAGA
+81 YLSLVLAGG

-119 PGFLGEIFVGIGGA
+119 PGFLGEIFVGIGGSL
-133 FIAYKFLPQEL
+133 IAYQFLPQEL
-144 RNLGDPGLEITIFV
+144 RKPGDPGLEITIFV

-176 KVINRIDT
+176 KVIKRIDT

-275 NNNASY
+275 NNNPSY

-314 ASTEGDS
+314 ALTEGDS

-353 RKGLA
+353 RKELA

-463 KILKHSQESDGHCLV
+463 KILKHSQESNGHCLV

-496 PWEHKILSSVPQS
+496 PWEDKILSSVPQS

-524 ISAISLTNRGTLKA
+524 MSAISSTNRGTLKA

-548 TTTKVEPENWVIAPP
+548 TTTKVEPENWLIAPP

-592 VPVGREYKVLK
+592 VPVGKEYKVLK

-634 QQSSRNNSLSSVSA
+634 QKSSKDNGLSPVSA
-648 PESSQHQGV
+648 SESIQHQGV

-706 SAGLQYMTEI
+706 SGGLRWMEEI
-716 WGPSQVAA
+716 ASGSAYEG
-724 QRTYDPPYPKAKE
+724 RRD
-737 LGNTK
+737 LGNTSP
-742 IGEGKK
+742 GDGRK
-748 YRGAGVIQ
+748 YKGAGVIQ
-756 LTGKYNYQAFSRFI
+756 LTGRHNYQKFADFI
-770 NDPKVMDGADYV
+770 KDQKVMQGHSYV
-782 GANYPFT
+782 AQVYPFT

-804 DRGATCRQISAR
+804 DRGGTVKEVTKK
-816 VNGRDPANHLQKR
+816 VNGGYNGLSDR

-843 SSTSLHTEELAAKPE
+843 PSTPLHTEELAAKPE
-858 TVKAATS
+858 TGKAATESSDQVSKVEVVREMPKILTPKDVDWSDMS
-865 TTTAQ
+865 THLTPHFTLGENLRNDPRRIPHDTTLQNNILTIMRELEKIRTDYGKPIIITSGYRPEQINRAVGGVSNSQ
-870 SFGSL
+870 HIRGTAVDICPAHGDVFEFQKWVDQHWYGA
-875 DLGNDLASRIIKY
+875 LGWGAK
-888 MKTKGYQVFTNP
+888 KGFVHIDC
-900 REYNIVYVE
+900 R
-909 GMNPNGTLNDD
+909 
-920 RPNEFND
+920 
-927 LRMVIEFKNGKPE
+927 NGKGWKTGGE
-940 IVGSWEA
+940 
-947 TTEPGDKYTYSP
+947 
-959 QNPNGAARIKFGQYQ
+959 
-974 AWIKAWH
+974 
-981 PMPKSSKSHEAL
+981 
-993 FQTQPIEVY
+993 
-1002 RDSNKDFRRDGDRIQ
+1002 
-1017 KGIFGINQHWGYDL
+1017 KGVRW
-1031 PKNAISGASAG
+1031 
-1042 CLVGR
+1042 
-1047 TKQGHKE
+1047 
-1054 FMAII
+1054 
-1059 KQDKRYLSDPNY
+1059 NY
-1071 VFYTTVIPG
+1071 
-1080 DDLEDV
+1080 

>member
-1 MKKAK
+1 MNKAK

-11 TFPPFPKA
+11 TFPPFPKTT
-19 INFLLTFFLGLG
+19 NFILTFLLGLG
-31 MALCFAWLISLTS
+31 MALGFAKLISFTS
-44 TSPCPPDISEGQE
+44 FASNNDTKISGLQGYLQWFNG
-57 KVKCITKTIN
+57 INTI
-67 ITGLLKNFSYDVSP
+67 
-81 LYLSLILAGA
+81 YLSLILAGA

-144 RNLGDPGLEITIFV
+144 RKSGDPGLEITIFV

-164 YGGKAILDAALK
+164 YGGKAILDAALE
-176 KVINRIDT
+176 KVINRIKT
-184 ANEAK
+184 ADLAK
-189 EIAESQAK
+189 EKAESQAK

-226 EKLESATDD
+226 EKLEAASDD

-260 VNRTIPIFEALVASD
+260 VNRTIPIFQALVASD
-275 NNNASY
+275 NNNPSY

-287 AYISSQPPDLDK
+287 AYISSQTPDLDK
-299 AISYLDRAIELRIPG
+299 AISYLDRAIELRVPG
-314 ASTEGDS
+314 SSTEGDS

-353 RKGLA
+353 RKELA

-397 DKIQLSAVAKPVTS
+397 DKIQLSAAAKPVTS

-463 KILKHSQESDGHCLV
+463 KILKHSQESDGHYLV
-478 ELDYGQGIWYIWS
+478 ELDYGQGIWYVWS

-548 TTTKVEPENWVIAPP
+548 TATKVEPENWVIAPP

-618 GAGTWYLWSDH
+618 GAGIWYLWSDH

-634 QQSSRNNSLSSVSA
+634 QKSSKDNGRSSVSA

-706 SAGLQYMTEI
+706 SGGLRWMEEI
-716 WGPSQVAA
+716 ASGSAYEG
-724 QRTYDPPYPKAKE
+724 RRD
-737 LGNTK
+737 LGNTSP
-742 IGEGKK
+742 GDGRK
-748 YRGAGVIQ
+748 YKGAGVIQ
-756 LTGKYNYQAFSRFI
+756 LTGRHNYQKFADFI
-770 NDPKVMDGADYV
+770 KDQKVMQGHSYV
-782 GANYPFT
+782 AQVYPFT

-804 DRGATCRQISAR
+804 DRGGTVKEVTKR
-816 VNGRDPANHLQKR
+816 VNGGYNGLSDR

-843 SSTSLHTEELAAKPE
+843 PSTPLHTEELAAKPE
-858 TVKAATS
+858 TGKAATESSDQVSKVEVVREMPKILTPKDVDWSDMS
-865 TTTAQ
+865 THLTPHFTLGENLRNDPRRIPHDTTLQNNILTIMRELEKIRTDYGKPIIITSGYRPEQINRAVGGVSNSQ
-870 SFGSL
+870 HIRGTAVDICPAHGDVFEFQKWVDQHWYGA
-875 DLGNDLASRIIKY
+875 LGWGAK
-888 MKTKGYQVFTNP
+888 KGFVHIDC
-900 REYNIVYVE
+900 R
-909 GMNPNGTLNDD
+909 
-920 RPNEFND
+920 
-927 LRMVIEFKNGKPE
+927 NGKGWKTGGE
-940 IVGSWEA
+940 
-947 TTEPGDKYTYSP
+947 
-959 QNPNGAARIKFGQYQ
+959 
-974 AWIKAWH
+974 
-981 PMPKSSKSHEAL
+981 
-993 FQTQPIEVY
+993 
-1002 RDSNKDFRRDGDRIQ
+1002 
-1017 KGIFGINQHWGYDL
+1017 KGVRW
-1031 PKNAISGASAG
+1031 
-1042 CLVGR
+1042 
-1047 TKQGHKE
+1047 
-1054 FMAII
+1054 
-1059 KQDKRYLSDPNY
+1059 NY
-1071 VFYTTVIPG
+1071 
-1080 DDLEDV
+1080 

>member
-1 MKKAK
+1 MNKAK

-11 TFPPFPKA
+11 TFPPFPKTT
-19 INFLLTFFLGLG
+19 NFILTFLLGLG
-31 MALCFAWLISLTS
+31 MALGFAWLISLTS
-44 TSPCPPDISEGQE
+44 LKVNE
-57 KVKCITKTIN
+57 KLVNQQVDGKVVEMLVKFVQN
-67 ITGLLKNFSYDVSP
+67 SHGEAAVFFNFIDP
-81 LYLSLILAGA
+81 LYLNLTLAGL

-97 SILLDGE
+97 SILLDQK
-104 LELPSWSKKNPNNLN
+104 LELPSWDGNALK
-119 PGFLGEIFVGIGGA
+119 PGFLGEILVGIGGSL
-133 FIAYKFLPQEL
+133 IAYRFLPQEL
-144 RNLGDPGLEITIFV
+144 RKPDDTGWEITIFV

-164 YGGKAILDAALK
+164 YGGKAILDTALN
-176 KVINRIDT
+176 KVIKRIET
-184 ANEAK
+184 ADLAK
-189 EIAESQAK
+189 EKAESQAK

-226 EKLESATDD
+226 EKLEAASDD

-287 AYISSQPPDLDK
+287 AYISSQPPDLNK

-314 ASTEGDS
+314 ASTEQDS
-321 WKYEMNRAIARI
+321 WKYEINRAIARI

-397 DKIQLSAVAKPVTS
+397 DKIQLSGVAKPVTS

-463 KILKHSQESDGHCLV
+463 KILKHSQESDGHYLV

-524 ISAISLTNRGTLKA
+524 MSAISLTNRGTLKA

-548 TTTKVEPENWVIAPP
+548 TATKVEPENWVIAPP

-618 GAGTWYLWSDH
+618 GAGIWYLWSDH

-670 RKMSDKQFNDLNSC
+670 RKMSDQQFNDLNSC

-706 SAGLQYMTEI
+706 SGGLRWMEEI
-716 WGPSQVAA
+716 ASGSAYEG
-724 QRTYDPPYPKAKE
+724 RRD
-737 LGNTK
+737 LGNTSP
-742 IGEGKK
+742 GDGRK
-748 YRGAGVIQ
+748 YKGAGVIQ
-756 LTGKYNYQAFSRFI
+756 LTGRHNYQKFADFI
-770 NDPKVMDGADYV
+770 KDQKVMQGHSYV
-782 GANYPFT
+782 AQVYPFT

-804 DRGATCRQISAR
+804 DRGATVREVTKK
-816 VNGRDPANHLQKR
+816 VNGGYNGLSDR

-843 SSTSLHTEELAAKPE
+843 PSTSLHTEELAAKPE
-858 TVKAATS
+858 TGKAATESSDQVSKVEVVREMPKILTPKDVDWSDMS
-865 TTTAQ
+865 THLTPHFTLGENLRNDPRRIPHDTTLQNNILTIMRELEKIRTDYGKPIIITSGYRPEQINRAVGGVSNSQ
-870 SFGSL
+870 HIRGTAVDICPAHGDVFEFQKWVDQHWYGA
-875 DLGNDLASRIIKY
+875 LGWGAK
-888 MKTKGYQVFTNP
+888 KGFVHIDC
-900 REYNIVYVE
+900 R
-909 GMNPNGTLNDD
+909 
-920 RPNEFND
+920 
-927 LRMVIEFKNGKPE
+927 NGKGWKTGGE
-940 IVGSWEA
+940 
-947 TTEPGDKYTYSP
+947 
-959 QNPNGAARIKFGQYQ
+959 
-974 AWIKAWH
+974 
-981 PMPKSSKSHEAL
+981 
-993 FQTQPIEVY
+993 
-1002 RDSNKDFRRDGDRIQ
+1002 
-1017 KGIFGINQHWGYDL
+1017 KGVRW
-1031 PKNAISGASAG
+1031 
-1042 CLVGR
+1042 
-1047 TKQGHKE
+1047 
-1054 FMAII
+1054 
-1059 KQDKRYLSDPNY
+1059 NY
-1071 VFYTTVIPG
+1071 
-1080 DDLEDV
+1080 

>member
-11 TFPPFPKA
+11 TFPPIPKA

-31 MALCFAWLISLTS
+31 MALGFAWLISLTS
-44 TSPCPPDISEGQE
+44 SASG
-57 KVKCITKTIN
+57 KHTIIRDLPGYLEWLN
-67 ITGLLKNFSYDVSP
+67 GTNT
-81 LYLSLILAGA
+81 LYLSLVLAGA

-119 PGFLGEIFVGIGGA
+119 PGFLGEIFVGIGGSL
-133 FIAYKFLPQEL
+133 IAYKFLPQEL
-144 RNLGDPGLEITIFV
+144 GKPGLEITIFV

-164 YGGKAILDAALK
+164 YGGKAILDAALS
-176 KVINRIDT
+176 KVIDRIKT
-184 ANEAK
+184 ADLAK
-189 EIAESQAK
+189 ETAESQAK

-218 QSELSEMQ
+218 QSELSELK
-226 EKLESATDD
+226 EKLEGASDD
-235 VKERAFNLAHDA
+235 VKKIVFNLAHDA

-275 NNNASY
+275 NNNPSY

-287 AYISSQPPDLDK
+287 AYISSQPPDLNQ

-314 ASTEGDS
+314 SSTEGDS

-353 RKGLA
+353 RKRLA
-358 QAIDEYERDG
+358 QAIDEYESDG

-397 DKIQLSAVAKPVTS
+397 DKIQLSAAAKPVTS
-411 TLSVTQNR
+411 TLSVTQHR
-419 ADLVAA
+419 EDLVAA

-463 KILKHSQESDGHCLV
+463 KILKHSQESNGHCLV

-524 ISAISLTNRGTLKA
+524 ISAISSTNRGTLKA

-548 TTTKVEPENWVIAPP
+548 TATKVEPENWLIAPP

-578 PIDSSDLGENEKKE
+578 PIDSSQLGENEKKE
-592 VPVGREYKVLK
+592 VPVGKEYNVLK

-618 GAGTWYLWSDH
+618 GAGIWYLWSDH

-634 QQSSRNNSLSSVSA
+634 QKSSQDNGRSSVSA
-648 PESSQHQGV
+648 PESSQHQGG
-657 NLVTRQQAESVYG
+657 NIVTRQQAESVYG
-670 RKMSDKQFNDLNSC
+670 RKMSDQQFNDLNSC

-706 SAGLQYMTEI
+706 SGGLRWMEELASGSAYE
-716 WGPSQVAA
+716 G
-724 QRTYDPPYPKAKE
+724 RRN
-737 LGNTK
+737 LGNTSP
-742 IGEGKK
+742 GDGRK
-748 YRGAGVIQ
+748 YKGAGVIQ
-756 LTGKYNYQAFSRFI
+756 LTGRHNYQKFADFI
-770 NDPKVMDGADYV
+770 KDQNVMQGHSYV
-782 GANYPFT
+782 AQVYPFN

-804 DRGATCRQISAR
+804 DRGGTVKEVTKK
-816 VNGRDPANHLQKR
+816 VNGGYNGLSDR

-843 SSTSLHTEELAAKPE
+843 PSTPLHTEELAAKPE
-858 TVKAATS
+858 TGKAATESSDQVSKVEVVREMPKILTPKDVDWSDMS
-865 TTTAQ
+865 THLTPHFTLGENLRNDPRRIPHDTTLQNNILTIMRELEKIRTDYGKPIIITSGYRPEQINRAVGGVSDSQ
-870 SFGSL
+870 HIRGTAVDICPAHGDVFEFQKWVDQHWYGA
-875 DLGNDLASRIIKY
+875 LGWGAK
-888 MKTKGYQVFTNP
+888 KGFVHIDC
-900 REYNIVYVE
+900 R
-909 GMNPNGTLNDD
+909 
-920 RPNEFND
+920 
-927 LRMVIEFKNGKPE
+927 NGKGWKTGGE
-940 IVGSWEA
+940 
-947 TTEPGDKYTYSP
+947 
-959 QNPNGAARIKFGQYQ
+959 
-974 AWIKAWH
+974 
-981 PMPKSSKSHEAL
+981 
-993 FQTQPIEVY
+993 
-1002 RDSNKDFRRDGDRIQ
+1002 
-1017 KGIFGINQHWGYDL
+1017 KGVRW
-1031 PKNAISGASAG
+1031 
-1042 CLVGR
+1042 
-1047 TKQGHKE
+1047 
-1054 FMAII
+1054 
-1059 KQDKRYLSDPNY
+1059 NY
-1071 VFYTTVIPG
+1071 
-1080 DDLEDV
+1080 

>member
-11 TFPPFPKA
+11 TFPPIPKA

-31 MALCFAWLISLTS
+31 MALGFAWLISFTS
-44 TSPCPPDISEGQE
+44 SASG
-57 KVKCITKTIN
+57 KHTIIRDLPGYLEWLN
-67 ITGLLKNFSYDVSP
+67 GTNT
-81 LYLSLILAGA
+81 LYLSLVLAGA

-119 PGFLGEIFVGIGGA
+119 PGFLGEIFVGIGGSL
-133 FIAYKFLPQEL
+133 IAYKFLPQEL
-144 RNLGDPGLEITIFV
+144 GKPGLEITIFV

-164 YGGKAILDAALK
+164 YGGKAILDAALS
-176 KVINRIDT
+176 KVIDRIKT
-184 ANEAK
+184 ADLAK
-189 EIAESQAK
+189 EKAESQAK

-218 QSELSEMQ
+218 QSELSELK
-226 EKLESATDD
+226 EKLEGASDD
-235 VKERAFNLAHDA
+235 VKKIVFNLAHDA

-287 AYISSQPPDLDK
+287 AYISSQPPDLNQ

-314 ASTEGDS
+314 SSTEGDS

-353 RKGLA
+353 RKRLA
-358 QAIDEYERDG
+358 QAIDEYESDG

-397 DKIQLSAVAKPVTS
+397 DKIQLSAAAKPVTS
-411 TLSVTQNR
+411 TLSVTQHR
-419 ADLVAA
+419 EDLVAA

-463 KILKHSQESDGHCLV
+463 KILKHSQESNGHCLV

-524 ISAISLTNRGTLKA
+524 ISAISSTNRGTLKA

-548 TTTKVEPENWVIAPP
+548 TATKVEPENWLIAPP

-578 PIDSSDLGENEKKE
+578 PIDSSQLGENEKKE
-592 VPVGREYKVLK
+592 VPVGKEYNVLK

-618 GAGTWYLWSDH
+618 GAGIWYLWSDH

-634 QQSSRNNSLSSVSA
+634 QKSSQDNGRSSVSA
-648 PESSQHQGV
+648 PESSQHQGG
-657 NLVTRQQAESVYG
+657 NIVTRQQAESVYG
-670 RKMSDKQFNDLNSC
+670 RKMSDQQFNDLNSC

-706 SAGLQYMTEI
+706 SGGLRWMEELASGSAYE
-716 WGPSQVAA
+716 G
-724 QRTYDPPYPKAKE
+724 RRN
-737 LGNTK
+737 LGNTSP
-742 IGEGKK
+742 GDGRK
-748 YRGAGVIQ
+748 YKGAGVIQ
-756 LTGKYNYQAFSRFI
+756 LTGRHNYQKFADFI
-770 NDPKVMDGADYV
+770 KDQNVMQGHSYV
-782 GANYPFT
+782 AQVYPFN

-804 DRGATCRQISAR
+804 DRGGTVKEVTKK
-816 VNGRDPANHLQKR
+816 VNGGYNGLSDR

-843 SSTSLHTEELAAKPE
+843 PSTPLHTEELAAKPE
-858 TVKAATS
+858 TGKAATESSDQVSKVEVVREMPKILTPKDVDWSDMS
-865 TTTAQ
+865 THLTPHFTLGENLRNDPRRIPHDTTLQNNILTIMRELEKIRTDYGKPIIITSGYRPEQINRAVGGVSNSQ
-870 SFGSL
+870 HIRGTAVDICPAHGDVFEFQKWVDQHWYGA
-875 DLGNDLASRIIKY
+875 LGWGAK
-888 MKTKGYQVFTNP
+888 KGFVHIDC
-900 REYNIVYVE
+900 R
-909 GMNPNGTLNDD
+909 
-920 RPNEFND
+920 
-927 LRMVIEFKNGKPE
+927 NGKGWKTGGE
-940 IVGSWEA
+940 
-947 TTEPGDKYTYSP
+947 
-959 QNPNGAARIKFGQYQ
+959 
-974 AWIKAWH
+974 
-981 PMPKSSKSHEAL
+981 
-993 FQTQPIEVY
+993 
-1002 RDSNKDFRRDGDRIQ
+1002 
-1017 KGIFGINQHWGYDL
+1017 KGVRW
-1031 PKNAISGASAG
+1031 
-1042 CLVGR
+1042 
-1047 TKQGHKE
+1047 
-1054 FMAII
+1054 
-1059 KQDKRYLSDPNY
+1059 NY
-1071 VFYTTVIPG
+1071 
-1080 DDLEDV
+1080 

>member
-11 TFPPFPKA
+11 TFPPIPKA
-19 INFLLTFFLGLG
+19 INFLLTFFLGLV
-31 MALCFAWLISLTS
+31 MALGFAWLISLTS
-44 TSPCPPDISEGQE
+44 LKVNE
-57 KVKCITKTIN
+57 KLVNQQVDGKVVEMLVKFVQN
-67 ITGLLKNFSYDVSP
+67 SHGEAAVFFNFLDP
-81 LYLSLILAGA
+81 LYLNLTLAGL

-97 SILLDGE
+97 SILLDQK
-104 LELPSWSKKNPNNLN
+104 LELPSWDGNALK
-119 PGFLGEIFVGIGGA
+119 PGFLGEIFVGISGA
-133 FIAYKFLPQEL
+133 FIAYSFLPEIL
-144 RNLGDPGLEITIFV
+144 TNPAPRNDSNLSLLAFV
-158 TGLVGG
+158 TGVVGG
-164 YGGKAILDAALK
+164 YGGKAILDTALN
-176 KVINRIDT
+176 KVIKRIET
-184 ANEAK
+184 ADLAK
-189 EIAESQAK
+189 EKAESQAK
-197 ELEEKTYIRNLV
+197 ELEQRKHILDLV
-209 NQQIQEGLN
+209 NLQIQEGLN
-218 QSELSEMQ
+218 LSELSELQ
-226 EKLESATDD
+226 EKLEAASEN

-287 AYISSQPPDLDK
+287 AYISSQPPDLNQ

-314 ASTEGDS
+314 ASTEQDS
-321 WKYEMNRAIARI
+321 WKYEINRAIARI

-397 DKIQLSAVAKPVTS
+397 DKIQLSGVAKPVTS

-463 KILKHSQESDGHCLV
+463 KILKHSQESDGHYLV
-478 ELDYGQGIWYIWS
+478 ELDYGQGIWYVWS

-524 ISAISLTNRGTLKA
+524 MSAISSTNRGTLKA

-548 TTTKVEPENWVIAPP
+548 TATKVEPENWVIAPP

-578 PIDSSDLGENEKKE
+578 PIDSSELGENEKKE
-592 VPVGREYKVLK
+592 VPAGKGYKVLK

-618 GAGTWYLWSDH
+618 GAGIWYLWSDH
-629 WHLPW
+629 WNLPW
-634 QQSSRNNSLSSVSA
+634 QKSSKDNGLSPVSA

-670 RKMSDKQFNDLNSC
+670 RKMSDQQFNDLNSC

-706 SAGLQYMTEI
+706 SGGLRWMEEI
-716 WGPSQVAA
+716 ASGSAYEG
-724 QRTYDPPYPKAKE
+724 RRD
-737 LGNTK
+737 LGNTSP
-742 IGEGKK
+742 GDGRK
-748 YRGAGVIQ
+748 YKGAGVIQ
-756 LTGKYNYQAFSRFI
+756 LTGRHNYQKFADFI
-770 NDPKVMDGADYV
+770 KDQKVMQGHSYV
-782 GANYPFT
+782 AQVYPFT

-804 DRGATCRQISAR
+804 DRGGTVKEVTKR
-816 VNGRDPANHLQKR
+816 VNGGYNGLSDR

-843 SSTSLHTEELAAKPE
+843 PSTPLHTEELATKPE
-858 TVKAATS
+858 TGKAATESSDQVSKVEVVREMPKILTPKDVDWSDMS
-865 TTTAQ
+865 THLTPHFTLGENLRNDPRRIPHDTTLQNNILTIMRELEKIRTDYGKPIIITSGYRPEQINRAVGGVSNSQ
-870 SFGSL
+870 HIRGTAVDICPAHGDVFEFQKWVDQHWYGA
-875 DLGNDLASRIIKY
+875 LGWGAK
-888 MKTKGYQVFTNP
+888 KGFVHIDC
-900 REYNIVYVE
+900 R
-909 GMNPNGTLNDD
+909 
-920 RPNEFND
+920 
-927 LRMVIEFKNGKPE
+927 NGKGWKTGGE
-940 IVGSWEA
+940 
-947 TTEPGDKYTYSP
+947 
-959 QNPNGAARIKFGQYQ
+959 
-974 AWIKAWH
+974 
-981 PMPKSSKSHEAL
+981 
-993 FQTQPIEVY
+993 
-1002 RDSNKDFRRDGDRIQ
+1002 
-1017 KGIFGINQHWGYDL
+1017 KGVRW
-1031 PKNAISGASAG
+1031 
-1042 CLVGR
+1042 
-1047 TKQGHKE
+1047 
-1054 FMAII
+1054 
-1059 KQDKRYLSDPNY
+1059 NY
-1071 VFYTTVIPG
+1071 
-1080 DDLEDV
+1080 

>member
-11 TFPPFPKA
+11 TFPPIPKA

-31 MALCFAWLISLTS
+31 MALGFAWLISLTT
-44 TSPCPPDISEGQE
+44 TSPCPPDPKRTLECIQV
-57 KVKCITKTIN
+57 VKAIN
-67 ITGLLKNFSYDVSP
+67 IIGFFKNINININP
-81 LYLSLILAGA
+81 LYLSLVLAGA

-119 PGFLGEIFVGIGGA
+119 PGFLGEIFVGIGGSL
-133 FIAYKFLPQEL
+133 IAYKFLPQEL
-144 RNLGDPGLEITIFV
+144 GKPGLEITIFV

-164 YGGKAILDAALK
+164 YGGKAILDAALS
-176 KVINRIDT
+176 KVIDRIKT
-184 ANEAK
+184 ADLAK
-189 EIAESQAK
+189 ETAESQAK

-218 QSELSEMQ
+218 QSELSELK
-226 EKLESATDD
+226 EKLEGASDD
-235 VKERAFNLAHDA
+235 VKKIVFNLAHDA

-275 NNNASY
+275 NNNPSY

-287 AYISSQPPDLDK
+287 AYISSQPPDLNQ

-314 ASTEGDS
+314 SSTEGDS

-353 RKGLA
+353 RKRLA
-358 QAIDEYERDG
+358 QAIDEYESDG

-397 DKIQLSAVAKPVTS
+397 DKIQLSAAAKPVTS
-411 TLSVTQNR
+411 TLSVTQHR
-419 ADLVAA
+419 EDLVAA

-463 KILKHSQESDGHCLV
+463 KILKHSQESNGHCLV

-524 ISAISLTNRGTLKA
+524 ISAISSTNRGTLKA

-548 TTTKVEPENWVIAPP
+548 TATKVEPENWLIAPP

-578 PIDSSDLGENEKKE
+578 PIDSSQLGENEKKE
-592 VPVGREYKVLK
+592 VPVGKEYNVLK

-618 GAGTWYLWSDH
+618 GAGIWYLWSDH

-634 QQSSRNNSLSSVSA
+634 QKSSQDNGRSSVSA
-648 PESSQHQGV
+648 PESSQHQGG
-657 NLVTRQQAESVYG
+657 NIVTRQQAESVYG
-670 RKMSDKQFNDLNSC
+670 RKMSDQQFNDLNSC

-706 SAGLQYMTEI
+706 SGGLRWMEELASGSAYE
-716 WGPSQVAA
+716 G
-724 QRTYDPPYPKAKE
+724 RRN
-737 LGNTK
+737 LGNTSP
-742 IGEGKK
+742 GDGRK
-748 YRGAGVIQ
+748 YKGAGVIQ
-756 LTGKYNYQAFSRFI
+756 LTGRHNYQKFADFI
-770 NDPKVMDGADYV
+770 KDQNVMQGHSYV
-782 GANYPFT
+782 AQVYPFN

-804 DRGATCRQISAR
+804 DRGGTVKEVTKK
-816 VNGRDPANHLQKR
+816 VNGGYNGLSDR

-838 VIKQL
+838 VIKEL
-843 SSTSLHTEELAAKPE
+843 PSTPLHTEELAAQPE
-858 TVKAATS
+858 TGKAATES
-865 TTTAQ
+865 SDQVSKVEVVKESPLKHANPAVQRQIERLTQYLPSGKTLNLETKTRYFSQRDNYRDAHRTCN
-870 SFGSL
+870 SSSNAMYL
-875 DLGNDLASRIIKY
+875 DWLLRMIGKPGLDSDDGYLKKVLSIGDSPDHSVQTKAIKQYGFNTKWMTDRDTPFVEDLVEAGFPVVVNILHKGPITNPSGGHIIMLIDQKAEDWIAHDPWGTLTSQYKEHKGEYSRISK
-888 MKTKGYQVFTNP
+888 Q
-900 REYNIVYVE
+900 
-909 GMNPNGTLNDD
+909 
-920 RPNEFND
+920 EFN
-927 LRMVIEFKNGKPE
+927 
-940 IVGSWEA
+940 
-947 TTEPGDKYTYSP
+947 
-959 QNPNGAARIKFGQYQ
+959 ARWQGG
-974 AWIKAWH
+974 
-981 PMPKSSKSHEAL
+981 
-993 FQTQPIEVY
+993 Y
-1002 RDSNKDFRRDGDRIQ
+1002 RI
-1017 KGIFGINQHWGYDL
+1017 L
-1031 PKNAISGASAG
+1031 A
-1042 CLVGR
+1042 
-1047 TKQGHKE
+1047 
-1054 FMAII
+1054 
-1059 KQDKRYLSDPNY
+1059 
-1071 VFYTTVIPG
+1071 
-1080 DDLEDV
+1080 

>member
-1 MKKAK
+1 MNKAK
-6 QKPPL
+6 QKPPF
-11 TFPPFPKA
+11 TFPPIPKT
-19 INFLLTFFLGLG
+19 INFILTFLLGLG
-31 MALCFAWLISLTS
+31 MALGFAWLISFTNSNNQNTLALH
-44 TSPCPPDISEGQE
+44 P
-57 KVKCITKTIN
+57 IN
-67 ITGLLKNFSYDVSP
+67 P
-81 LYLSLILAGA
+81 LYLNLTLAGL

-97 SILLDGE
+97 SMLLDQK
-104 LELPSWSKKNPNNLN
+104 LELPSWDGNALK
-119 PGFLGEIFVGIGGA
+119 PGFLGEIFVGIVGA
-133 FIAYKFLPQEL
+133 FIAYFFSFGVLKNATGSASNDLSL
-144 RNLGDPGLEITIFV
+144 LAFV
-158 TGLVGG
+158 TGVVGG
-164 YGGKAILDAALK
+164 YGGKAILDAALN
-176 KVINRIDT
+176 KVIKRIET
-184 ANEAK
+184 ADLAK
-189 EIAESQAK
+189 EKAESQAK
-197 ELEEKTYIRNLV
+197 ELDERRHILDLV
-209 NQQIQEGLN
+209 NLQIQEGLN
-218 QSELSEMQ
+218 LSELSELQ
-226 EKLESATDD
+226 EKLEAASEN
-235 VKERAFNLAHDA
+235 VKERTFNLAHDA

-275 NNNASY
+275 NNNPSY

-287 AYISSQPPDLDK
+287 AYISSQPPDLNQ

-333 GLGNSQSRDDI
+333 GLGNSQSRDNI

-384 DWVSQQTNGKALL
+384 DWLSQQTNGKALL
-397 DKIQLSAVAKPVTS
+397 DQIQISEPAKPVTS
-411 TLSVTQNR
+411 TPTVTQNR
-419 ADLVAA
+419 EDLVAA

-478 ELDYGQGIWYIWS
+478 QLDYGQGIWYIWS

-496 PWEHKILSSVPQS
+496 PWEDKILSSVPQS

-524 ISAISLTNRGTLKA
+524 ISAISSTNRGTLKA

-548 TTTKVEPENWVIAPP
+548 TATKVEPENWLIAPP

-578 PIDSSDLGENEKKE
+578 PIDSSQLGENEKKE
-592 VPVGREYKVLK
+592 VPVGKEYNVLK

-618 GAGTWYLWSDH
+618 GAGIWYLWSDH

-634 QQSSRNNSLSSVSA
+634 QESSQDNSLSSVSA

-670 RKMSDKQFNDLNSC
+670 RKMSDQQFNDLNSC

-716 WGPSQVAA
+716 WGPSQVPA

-748 YRGAGVIQ
+748 YRGAGAIQ
-756 LTGKYNYQAFSRFI
+756 LTGKYNYQALANFT

-782 GANYPFT
+782 GVNYPFT

-804 DRGATCRQISAR
+804 DRGGTVKEVTKR
-816 VNGRDPANHLQKR
+816 VNGGYNGLSDR

-843 SSTSLHTEELAAKPE
+843 PSTPLHTEELAAKPE
-858 TVKAATS
+858 TGKAATESSDQVSKVEVVREMPKILTPKDVDWSDMS
-865 TTTAQ
+865 THLTPHFTLGENLRNDPRRIPHDTTLQNNILTIMRELEKIRTDYGKPIIITSGYRPEQINRAVGGVSNSQ
-870 SFGSL
+870 HIRGTAVDICPAHGDVFEFQKWVDQHWYGA
-875 DLGNDLASRIIKY
+875 LGWGAK
-888 MKTKGYQVFTNP
+888 KGFVHIDC
-900 REYNIVYVE
+900 R
-909 GMNPNGTLNDD
+909 
-920 RPNEFND
+920 
-927 LRMVIEFKNGKPE
+927 NGKGWKTGGE
-940 IVGSWEA
+940 
-947 TTEPGDKYTYSP
+947 
-959 QNPNGAARIKFGQYQ
+959 
-974 AWIKAWH
+974 
-981 PMPKSSKSHEAL
+981 
-993 FQTQPIEVY
+993 
-1002 RDSNKDFRRDGDRIQ
+1002 
-1017 KGIFGINQHWGYDL
+1017 KGVRW
-1031 PKNAISGASAG
+1031 
-1042 CLVGR
+1042 
-1047 TKQGHKE
+1047 
-1054 FMAII
+1054 
-1059 KQDKRYLSDPNY
+1059 NY
-1071 VFYTTVIPG
+1071 
-1080 DDLEDV
+1080 

>member
-1 MKKAK
+1 MKKPE
-6 QKPPL
+6 QKLFPKFSYPKKTVNFIL
-11 TFPPFPKA
+11 TFAF
-19 INFLLTFFLGLG
+19 GLG
-31 MALCFAWLISLTS
+31 MALGFAKLISFTS
-44 TSPCPPDISEGQE
+44 SASG
-57 KVKCITKTIN
+57 KHTIIRDLPVYLEWLN
-67 ITGLLKNFSYDVSP
+67 GTNP
-81 LYLSLILAGA
+81 LYLSLVLAGA

-119 PGFLGEIFVGIGGA
+119 PGFLAEIFVGISGA
-133 FIAYKFLPQEL
+133 FIAYSVLPQEL
-144 RNLGDPGLEITIFV
+144 KQPGEQGLEITIFV

-164 YGGKAILDAALK
+164 YGGKAILDAALE
-176 KVINRIDT
+176 KVMERIKT
-184 ANEAK
+184 ANLAK
-189 EIAESQAK
+189 ETAESQAK
-197 ELEEKTYIRNLV
+197 ELEERKHILDLV
-209 NQQIQEGLN
+209 NLQIQEGLN
-218 QSELSEMQ
+218 LSELSEMQ
-226 EKLESATDD
+226 EKLEAASEN

-275 NNNASY
+275 NNNPSY

-287 AYISSQPPDLDK
+287 AYISSQPSDLDK

-314 ASTEGDS
+314 ASTQGDS

-368 VDGGNNSIKN
+368 VDGGNNSIKD

-397 DKIQLSAVAKPVTS
+397 DKIQLPAAAKPVTS
-411 TLSVTQNR
+411 TPTVTQNR
-419 ADLVAA
+419 EDLVAAPSNTIIKANTKTYLKKHPIDSSELGENEKKEVPAGKEYKVLKYSEGIDGHCLVQLDSGAGTWYLWSDHWHLPWQQSSKDNSLSSLSASESSQHQGVNLVTRQQAESVYDGKALPDEIQISEPAKPVTSTPTVTQNREDLVAA

-446 SQLGENE
+446 SELGENE

-463 KILKHSQESDGHCLV
+463 KILKHSQESDGHYLV

-496 PWEHKILSSVPQS
+496 PWQQS
-509 SKNGSARE
+509 SK
-517 AIDQLSR
+517 D
-524 ISAISLTNRGTLKA
+524 
-538 AATRSIQRSA
+538 
-548 TTTKVEPENWVIAPP
+548 
-563 NTIIKAT
+563 
-570 TKTYLKKQ
+570 
-578 PIDSSDLGENEKKE
+578 
-592 VPVGREYKVLK
+592 
-603 YSEEIDGHCLVELDY
+603 
-618 GAGTWYLWSDH
+618 
-629 WHLPW
+629 
-634 QQSSRNNSLSSVSA
+634 NSLSFVSA

-670 RKMSDKQFNDLNSC
+670 RKMSDQQFNDLNSC

-706 SAGLQYMTEI
+706 SGGLQYMTEI
-716 WGPSQVAA
+716 WGPSQVPA

-748 YRGAGVIQ
+748 YRGAGAIQ

-804 DRGATCRQISAR
+804 DRGGTVREVTKK
-816 VNGRDPANHLQKR
+816 VNGGYNGLADR

-838 VIKQL
+838 VIKEL
-843 SSTSLHTEELAAKPE
+843 PSTPLHTEELAAQPE
-858 TVKAATS
+858 TGKAARESSDQVSKVEVVKESPLEHANPAVQRQIDRLTQYLPSGKTLNLETKTRYFSQRDNYRDAHRTCNSSSNAMYLDWLLRIIGKPGLDSDDGYLKKVFSIGDSPDHSVQTKAIKQYGFNTKWMTDRDTPFVEDLVEAGFPVVVNILHKGPITNPSGGHIIMLIDQKAEDWIAHDPWGTLTS
-865 TTTAQ
+865 Q
-870 SFGSL
+870 YKEHKGEY
-875 DLGNDLASRIIKY
+875 SRISK
-888 MKTKGYQVFTNP
+888 Q
-900 REYNIVYVE
+900 
-909 GMNPNGTLNDD
+909 
-920 RPNEFND
+920 EFN
-927 LRMVIEFKNGKPE
+927 
-940 IVGSWEA
+940 
-947 TTEPGDKYTYSP
+947 
-959 QNPNGAARIKFGQYQ
+959 ARWQGG
-974 AWIKAWH
+974 
-981 PMPKSSKSHEAL
+981 
-993 FQTQPIEVY
+993 Y
-1002 RDSNKDFRRDGDRIQ
+1002 RI
-1017 KGIFGINQHWGYDL
+1017 L
-1031 PKNAISGASAG
+1031 A
-1042 CLVGR
+1042 
-1047 TKQGHKE
+1047 
-1054 FMAII
+1054 
-1059 KQDKRYLSDPNY
+1059 
-1071 VFYTTVIPG
+1071 
-1080 DDLEDV
+1080 

>member
-1 MKKAK
+1 MNKAK

-11 TFPPFPKA
+11 TFPPFPKTT
-19 INFLLTFFLGLG
+19 NFILTFLLGLG
-31 MALCFAWLISLTS
+31 MALGFAKLISFTS
-44 TSPCPPDISEGQE
+44 FASNNGTKISGLQGYLQWFNG
-57 KVKCITKTIN
+57 INTI
-67 ITGLLKNFSYDVSP
+67 
-81 LYLSLILAGA
+81 YLSLVLAGG

-119 PGFLGEIFVGIGGA
+119 PGFLGEIFVGIGGSL
-133 FIAYKFLPQEL
+133 IAYQFLPQEL
-144 RNLGDPGLEITIFV
+144 RKPGDPGLEITIFV

-176 KVINRIDT
+176 KVINRIET
-184 ANEAK
+184 ADLAK
-189 EIAESQAK
+189 EKAESQAK
-197 ELEEKTYIRNLV
+197 ELEQRKHILDLV
-209 NQQIQEGLN
+209 NLQIQEGLN
-218 QSELSEMQ
+218 LSELSELQ
-226 EKLESATDD
+226 EKLEAASEN

-275 NNNASY
+275 DNNPSY

-287 AYISSQPPDLDK
+287 AYISSQPPDLNQ

-419 ADLVAA
+419 ADLVVA

-463 KILKHSQESDGHCLV
+463 KILKHSQESDGHYLV

-496 PWEHKILSSVPQS
+496 PWEDKILSSVPQS

-524 ISAISLTNRGTLKA
+524 ISAISSTNRGTLKA

-548 TTTKVEPENWVIAPP
+548 TATKVEPENWLIAPP

-578 PIDSSDLGENEKKE
+578 PIDSSQLGENEKKE

-618 GAGTWYLWSDH
+618 GAGIWYLWSDH

-634 QQSSRNNSLSSVSA
+634 QKSSKDNGRSSVSA
-648 PESSQHQGV
+648 PESIQHQGV

-690 NTVPRIRH
+690 NTVPRVRH

-706 SAGLQYMTEI
+706 SGGLRWMEEI
-716 WGPSQVAA
+716 ASGSAYEG
-724 QRTYDPPYPKAKE
+724 RRD
-737 LGNTK
+737 LGNTSP
-742 IGEGKK
+742 GDGRK
-748 YRGAGVIQ
+748 YKGAGVIQ
-756 LTGKYNYQAFSRFI
+756 LTGRHNYQKFADFI
-770 NDPKVMDGADYV
+770 KDQNVMQGHSYV
-782 GANYPFT
+782 AQVYPFT

-804 DRGATCRQISAR
+804 DRGGTVKEVTKR
-816 VNGRDPANHLQKR
+816 VNGGYNGLSDR

-843 SSTSLHTEELAAKPE
+843 PSTSLHTEELAAKPE
-858 TVKAATS
+858 TGKAATESSDQVSKVEVVREMPKILTPKDVDWSDMS
-865 TTTAQ
+865 THLTPHFTLGENLRNDPRRIPHDTTLQNNILTIMRELEKIRTDYGKPIIITSGYRPEQINRAVGGVSNSQ
-870 SFGSL
+870 HIRGTAVDICPAHGDVFEFQKWVDQHWYGA
-875 DLGNDLASRIIKY
+875 LGWGAK
-888 MKTKGYQVFTNP
+888 KGFVHIDC
-900 REYNIVYVE
+900 R
-909 GMNPNGTLNDD
+909 
-920 RPNEFND
+920 
-927 LRMVIEFKNGKPE
+927 NGKGWKTGGE
-940 IVGSWEA
+940 
-947 TTEPGDKYTYSP
+947 
-959 QNPNGAARIKFGQYQ
+959 
-974 AWIKAWH
+974 
-981 PMPKSSKSHEAL
+981 
-993 FQTQPIEVY
+993 
-1002 RDSNKDFRRDGDRIQ
+1002 
-1017 KGIFGINQHWGYDL
+1017 KGVRW
-1031 PKNAISGASAG
+1031 
-1042 CLVGR
+1042 
-1047 TKQGHKE
+1047 
-1054 FMAII
+1054 
-1059 KQDKRYLSDPNY
+1059 NY
-1071 VFYTTVIPG
+1071 
-1080 DDLEDV
+1080 

>member
-1 MKKAK
+1 MNKAK

-11 TFPPFPKA
+11 TFPPIPKT
-19 INFLLTFFLGLG
+19 INFILTFLLGLG
-31 MALCFAWLISLTS
+31 MSLGFAKLISFTS
-44 TSPCPPDISEGQE
+44 SASNNGTKISGLQGYLQWFNG
-57 KVKCITKTIN
+57 IN
-67 ITGLLKNFSYDVSP
+67 NI
-81 LYLSLILAGA
+81 YLSLVLAGG

-119 PGFLGEIFVGIGGA
+119 PGFLGEIFVGIGGSL
-133 FIAYKFLPQEL
+133 IAYQFLPQEL
-144 RNLGDPGLEITIFV
+144 RQTYDTGVEITIFV

-176 KVINRIDT
+176 KVINRIET
-184 ANEAK
+184 ADLAK
-189 EIAESQAK
+189 EKAESQAK

-299 AISYLDRAIELRIPG
+299 AISYLDRAIELRVPG
-314 ASTEGDS
+314 SSTEGDS

-358 QAIDEYERDG
+358 QAIDEYESDG

-453 KKEVPVGTEY
+453 KKEVPVGAEY
-463 KILKHSQESDGHCLV
+463 KILKHSQESDGHYLV
-478 ELDYGQGIWYIWS
+478 ELDYGQGIWYVWS

-524 ISAISLTNRGTLKA
+524 MSAISSTNRGTLKA

-548 TTTKVEPENWVIAPP
+548 TATKVEPENWVIAPP

-618 GAGTWYLWSDH
+618 GAGIWYLWSDH

-634 QQSSRNNSLSSVSA
+634 QKSSKDNGRSSVSA

-706 SAGLQYMTEI
+706 SGGLRWMEEI
-716 WGPSQVAA
+716 ASGSAYEGRP
-724 QRTYDPPYPKAKE
+724 D
-737 LGNTK
+737 LGNTSP
-742 IGEGKK
+742 GDGRK
-748 YRGAGVIQ
+748 YKGAGVIQ
-756 LTGKYNYQAFSRFI
+756 LTGRHNYQKFADFI
-770 NDPKVMDGADYV
+770 KDQKVMQGHSYV
-782 GANYPFT
+782 AQVYPFT

-804 DRGATCRQISAR
+804 DRGGTVKEVTKR
-816 VNGRDPANHLQKR
+816 VNGGYNGLSDR

-843 SSTSLHTEELAAKPE
+843 PSTPLHTEELAAKPE
-858 TVKAATS
+858 TGKAATESSDQVSKVEVVREMPKILTPKDVDWSDMS
-865 TTTAQ
+865 THLTPHFTLGENLRNDPRRIPHDTTLQNNILTIMRELEKIRTDYGKPIIITSGYRPEQINRAVGGVSNSQ
-870 SFGSL
+870 HIRGTAVDICPAHGDVFEFQKWVDQHWYGA
-875 DLGNDLASRIIKY
+875 LGWGAK
-888 MKTKGYQVFTNP
+888 KGFVHIDC
-900 REYNIVYVE
+900 R
-909 GMNPNGTLNDD
+909 
-920 RPNEFND
+920 
-927 LRMVIEFKNGKPE
+927 NGKGWKTGGE
-940 IVGSWEA
+940 
-947 TTEPGDKYTYSP
+947 
-959 QNPNGAARIKFGQYQ
+959 
-974 AWIKAWH
+974 
-981 PMPKSSKSHEAL
+981 
-993 FQTQPIEVY
+993 
-1002 RDSNKDFRRDGDRIQ
+1002 
-1017 KGIFGINQHWGYDL
+1017 KGVRW
-1031 PKNAISGASAG
+1031 
-1042 CLVGR
+1042 
-1047 TKQGHKE
+1047 
-1054 FMAII
+1054 
-1059 KQDKRYLSDPNY
+1059 NY
-1071 VFYTTVIPG
+1071 
-1080 DDLEDV
+1080 

>member
-11 TFPPFPKA
+11 TFPPIPKA

-119 PGFLGEIFVGIGGA
+119 PGFLGEIFVGIGGSL
-133 FIAYKFLPQEL
+133 IAYNFLPQEL
-144 RNLGDPGLEITIFV
+144 RKPGDPGLEITIFV

-164 YGGKAILDAALK
+164 YGGKAILDAALE
-176 KVINRIDT
+176 KVINRIKT
-184 ANEAK
+184 ADLAK
-189 EIAESQAK
+189 ETAESQAK

-260 VNRTIPIFEALVASD
+260 VNRTIPIFQALVASD
-275 NNNASY
+275 NNNPSY

-287 AYISSQPPDLDK
+287 AYISSQTPDLDK
-299 AISYLDRAIELRIPG
+299 AISYLDRAIELRVPG
-314 ASTEGDS
+314 SSTEGDS

-353 RKGLA
+353 RKELA

-463 KILKHSQESDGHCLV
+463 KILKHSQESDGHYLV
-478 ELDYGQGIWYIWS
+478 ELDYGQGIWYVWS

-524 ISAISLTNRGTLKA
+524 ISAISSTNRGTLKA

-548 TTTKVEPENWVIAPP
+548 TATKVEPENWLIAPP

-592 VPVGREYKVLK
+592 VPVGKEYKVLK

-618 GAGTWYLWSDH
+618 GAGIWYLWSDH

-634 QQSSRNNSLSSVSA
+634 QKSSKDNSRSSVSA

-670 RKMSDKQFNDLNSC
+670 RKMSDQQFNDLNSC

-706 SAGLQYMTEI
+706 SGGLRWMEEI
-716 WGPSQVAA
+716 ASGSAYEG
-724 QRTYDPPYPKAKE
+724 RRD
-737 LGNTK
+737 LGNTSP
-742 IGEGKK
+742 GDGRK
-748 YRGAGVIQ
+748 YKGAGVIQ
-756 LTGKYNYQAFSRFI
+756 LTGRHNYQKFADFI
-770 NDPKVMDGADYV
+770 KDQKVMQGHSYV
-782 GANYPFT
+782 AQVYPFT

-804 DRGATCRQISAR
+804 DRGATVREVTKR
-816 VNGRDPANHLQKR
+816 VNGGYNGLSDR

-843 SSTSLHTEELAAKPE
+843 PSTPLHTEELAAKPE
-858 TVKAATS
+858 TGKAATESSDQVSKVEVVREMPKILTPKDVDWSDMS
-865 TTTAQ
+865 THLTPHFTLGENLRNDPRRIPHDTTLQNNILTIMRELEKIRTDYGKPIIITSGYRPEQINRAVGGVSNSQ
-870 SFGSL
+870 HIRGTAVDICPAHGDVFEFQKWVDQHWYGA
-875 DLGNDLASRIIKY
+875 LGWGAK
-888 MKTKGYQVFTNP
+888 KGFVHIDC
-900 REYNIVYVE
+900 R
-909 GMNPNGTLNDD
+909 
-920 RPNEFND
+920 
-927 LRMVIEFKNGKPE
+927 NGKGWKTGGE
-940 IVGSWEA
+940 
-947 TTEPGDKYTYSP
+947 
-959 QNPNGAARIKFGQYQ
+959 
-974 AWIKAWH
+974 
-981 PMPKSSKSHEAL
+981 
-993 FQTQPIEVY
+993 
-1002 RDSNKDFRRDGDRIQ
+1002 
-1017 KGIFGINQHWGYDL
+1017 KGVRW
-1031 PKNAISGASAG
+1031 
-1042 CLVGR
+1042 
-1047 TKQGHKE
+1047 
-1054 FMAII
+1054 
-1059 KQDKRYLSDPNY
+1059 NY
-1071 VFYTTVIPG
+1071 
-1080 DDLEDV
+1080 

>member
-11 TFPPFPKA
+11 TFPPIPKA

-31 MALCFAWLISLTS
+31 MALGFAWLISLTT

-57 KVKCITKTIN
+57 KVKVKCITKTIH
-67 ITGLLKNFSYDVSP
+67 ITTGLLKNFSYDVSP

-119 PGFLGEIFVGIGGA
+119 PGFLGEIFVGIGGSL
-133 FIAYKFLPQEL
+133 IAYKFLPQEL
-144 RNLGDPGLEITIFV
+144 GKPGLEITIFV

-164 YGGKAILDAALK
+164 YGGKAILDAALS
-176 KVINRIDT
+176 KVIDRIKT
-184 ANEAK
+184 ADLAK
-189 EIAESQAK
+189 EKAESQAK

-218 QSELSEMQ
+218 QSELSELK
-226 EKLESATDD
+226 EKLEGASDD
-235 VKERAFNLAHDA
+235 VKKIVFNLAHDA

-287 AYISSQPPDLDK
+287 AYISSQPPDLNQ

-314 ASTEGDS
+314 SSTEGDS

-353 RKGLA
+353 RKRLA
-358 QAIDEYERDG
+358 QAIDEYESDG

-397 DKIQLSAVAKPVTS
+397 DKIQLSAAAKPVTS
-411 TLSVTQNR
+411 TLSVTQHR
-419 ADLVAA
+419 EDLVAA

-463 KILKHSQESDGHCLV
+463 KILKHSQESNGHCLV

-524 ISAISLTNRGTLKA
+524 ISAISSTNRGTLKA

-548 TTTKVEPENWVIAPP
+548 TATKVEPENWLIAPP

-578 PIDSSDLGENEKKE
+578 PIDSSQLGENEKKE
-592 VPVGREYKVLK
+592 VPVGKEYNVLK

-618 GAGTWYLWSDH
+618 GAGIWYLWSDH

-634 QQSSRNNSLSSVSA
+634 QKSSQDNGRSSVSA
-648 PESSQHQGV
+648 PESSQHQGG
-657 NLVTRQQAESVYG
+657 NIVTRQQAESVYG
-670 RKMSDKQFNDLNSC
+670 RKMSDQQFNDLNSC

-706 SAGLQYMTEI
+706 SGGLRWMEELASGSAYE
-716 WGPSQVAA
+716 G
-724 QRTYDPPYPKAKE
+724 RRN
-737 LGNTK
+737 LGNTSP
-742 IGEGKK
+742 GDGRK
-748 YRGAGVIQ
+748 YKGAGVIQ
-756 LTGKYNYQAFSRFI
+756 LTGRHNYQKFADFI
-770 NDPKVMDGADYV
+770 KDQNVMQGHSYV
-782 GANYPFT
+782 AQVYPFN

-804 DRGATCRQISAR
+804 DRGGTVKEVTKK
-816 VNGRDPANHLQKR
+816 VNGGYNGLSDR

-843 SSTSLHTEELAAKPE
+843 PSTPLHTEELAAKPE
-858 TVKAATS
+858 TGKAATES
-865 TTTAQ
+865 SDQVSKVEVVKESPLKHANPAVQRQIERLTQYLPSGKTLNLETKTRYFSQRDNYRDAHRTCN
-870 SFGSL
+870 SSSNAMYL
-875 DLGNDLASRIIKY
+875 DWLLRMIGKPGLDSDDGYLKKVLSIGDSPDHSVQTKAIKQYGFNTKWMTDRDTPFVEDLVEAGFPVVVNILHKGPITNPSGGHIIMLIDQKAEDWIAHDPWGTLTSQYKEHKGEYSRISK
-888 MKTKGYQVFTNP
+888 Q
-900 REYNIVYVE
+900 
-909 GMNPNGTLNDD
+909 
-920 RPNEFND
+920 EFN
-927 LRMVIEFKNGKPE
+927 
-940 IVGSWEA
+940 
-947 TTEPGDKYTYSP
+947 
-959 QNPNGAARIKFGQYQ
+959 ARWQGG
-974 AWIKAWH
+974 
-981 PMPKSSKSHEAL
+981 
-993 FQTQPIEVY
+993 Y
-1002 RDSNKDFRRDGDRIQ
+1002 RI
-1017 KGIFGINQHWGYDL
+1017 L
-1031 PKNAISGASAG
+1031 A
-1042 CLVGR
+1042 
-1047 TKQGHKE
+1047 
-1054 FMAII
+1054 
-1059 KQDKRYLSDPNY
+1059 
-1071 VFYTTVIPG
+1071 
-1080 DDLEDV
+1080 

>member
-11 TFPPFPKA
+11 TFPPIPKA

-31 MALCFAWLISLTS
+31 MALGFAWLISFTS
-44 TSPCPPDISEGQE
+44 SASG
-57 KVKCITKTIN
+57 KHTIIRDLPGYLEWLN
-67 ITGLLKNFSYDVSP
+67 GTNT
-81 LYLSLILAGA
+81 LYLSLVLAGA

-104 LELPSWSKKNPNNLN
+104 LELPYWSKKNPNNLN
-119 PGFLGEIFVGIGGA
+119 PGFLGEIFVGIGGSL
-133 FIAYKFLPQEL
+133 IAYKFLPQEL
-144 RNLGDPGLEITIFV
+144 GKPGLEITIFV

-164 YGGKAILDAALK
+164 YGGKAILDAALS
-176 KVINRIDT
+176 KVIDRIKT
-184 ANEAK
+184 ADLAK
-189 EIAESQAK
+189 EKAESQAK

-218 QSELSEMQ
+218 QSELSELK
-226 EKLESATDD
+226 EKLEGASDD
-235 VKERAFNLAHDA
+235 VKKIVFNLAHDA

-275 NNNASY
+275 NNNPSY

-287 AYISSQPPDLDK
+287 AYISSQPPDLNQ

-314 ASTEGDS
+314 SSTEGDS

-353 RKGLA
+353 RKRLA
-358 QAIDEYERDG
+358 QAIDEYESDG

-397 DKIQLSAVAKPVTS
+397 DKIQLSAAAKPVTS
-411 TLSVTQNR
+411 TLSVTQHR
-419 ADLVAA
+419 EDLVAA

-463 KILKHSQESDGHCLV
+463 KILKHSQESNGHCLV

-524 ISAISLTNRGTLKA
+524 ISAISSTNRGTLKA

-548 TTTKVEPENWVIAPP
+548 TATKVEPENWLIAPP

-578 PIDSSDLGENEKKE
+578 PIDSSQLGENEKKE
-592 VPVGREYKVLK
+592 VPVGKEYNVLK
-603 YSEEIDGHCLVELDY
+603 YSEEIDRHCLVELDY
-618 GAGTWYLWSDH
+618 GAGIWYLWSDH

-634 QQSSRNNSLSSVSA
+634 QKSSQDNGRSSVSA
-648 PESSQHQGV
+648 PESSQHQGG
-657 NLVTRQQAESVYG
+657 NIVTRQQAESVYG
-670 RKMSDKQFNDLNSC
+670 RKMSDQQFNDLNSC

-706 SAGLQYMTEI
+706 SGGLRWMEELASGSAYE
-716 WGPSQVAA
+716 G
-724 QRTYDPPYPKAKE
+724 RRN
-737 LGNTK
+737 LGNTSP
-742 IGEGKK
+742 GDGRK
-748 YRGAGVIQ
+748 YKGAGVIQ
-756 LTGKYNYQAFSRFI
+756 LTGRHNYQKFADFI
-770 NDPKVMDGADYV
+770 KDQNVMQGHSYV
-782 GANYPFT
+782 AQVYPFN

-804 DRGATCRQISAR
+804 DRGGTVKEVTKK
-816 VNGRDPANHLQKR
+816 VNGGYNGLSDR

-843 SSTSLHTEELAAKPE
+843 PSTPLHTEELAAKPE
-858 TVKAATS
+858 TGKAATESSDQVSKVEVVREMPKILTPKDVDWSDMS
-865 TTTAQ
+865 THLTPHFTLGENLRNDPRRIPHDTTLQNNILTIMRELEKIRTDYGKPIIITSGYRPEQINRAVGGVSNSQ
-870 SFGSL
+870 HIRGTAVDICPAHGDVFEFQKWVDQHWYGA
-875 DLGNDLASRIIKY
+875 LGWGAK
-888 MKTKGYQVFTNP
+888 KGFVHIDC
-900 REYNIVYVE
+900 R
-909 GMNPNGTLNDD
+909 
-920 RPNEFND
+920 
-927 LRMVIEFKNGKPE
+927 NGKGWKTGGE
-940 IVGSWEA
+940 
-947 TTEPGDKYTYSP
+947 
-959 QNPNGAARIKFGQYQ
+959 
-974 AWIKAWH
+974 
-981 PMPKSSKSHEAL
+981 
-993 FQTQPIEVY
+993 
-1002 RDSNKDFRRDGDRIQ
+1002 
-1017 KGIFGINQHWGYDL
+1017 KGVRW
-1031 PKNAISGASAG
+1031 
-1042 CLVGR
+1042 
-1047 TKQGHKE
+1047 
-1054 FMAII
+1054 
-1059 KQDKRYLSDPNY
+1059 NY
-1071 VFYTTVIPG
+1071 
-1080 DDLEDV
+1080 

>member
-1 MKKAK
+1 MNKAK

-11 TFPPFPKA
+11 TFPPIPKA
-19 INFLLTFFLGLG
+19 INFLLTFLLGLG
-31 MALCFAWLISLTS
+31 MALGFAWLISFTNSNNQNTLALH
-44 TSPCPPDISEGQE
+44 P
-57 KVKCITKTIN
+57 IN
-67 ITGLLKNFSYDVSP
+67 P
-81 LYLSLILAGA
+81 LYLNLTLAGL

-97 SILLDGE
+97 SILVDQK
-104 LELPSWSKKNPNNLN
+104 LELPSWDGNALK
-119 PGFLGEIFVGIGGA
+119 PGFLGEILVGIGGSL
-133 FIAYKFLPQEL
+133 IAYNFLPQEL
-144 RNLGDPGLEITIFV
+144 RKPDDTGLQITIFV

-164 YGGKAILDAALK
+164 YGGKAILDAALN
-176 KVINRIDT
+176 KVIKRIET
-184 ANEAK
+184 ADLAK
-189 EIAESQAK
+189 EKAESQAK

-209 NQQIQEGLN
+209 NQQIQQGLN
-218 QSELSEMQ
+218 QSEVSELK
-226 EKLESATDD
+226 EKLESASDD
-235 VKERAFNLAHDA
+235 VKKIVFNLAHDA
-247 RSLGRRTL
+247 RSSGRRTL

-275 NNNASY
+275 DNNPSY

-287 AYISSQPPDLDK
+287 AYISSQPPDLNQ

-314 ASTEGDS
+314 ALTEGDS

-358 QAIDEYERDG
+358 QAIDEYESDG
-368 VDGGNNSIKN
+368 VDGGNNSIKD

-384 DWVSQQTNGKALL
+384 DWVGQQTNGKALL
-397 DKIQLSAVAKPVTS
+397 DEIQLSAAAKPVTS

-463 KILKHSQESDGHCLV
+463 KILKHSQESDGHYLV

-524 ISAISLTNRGTLKA
+524 MSAISSTNRGTLKA

-548 TTTKVEPENWVIAPP
+548 TATKVEPENWVIAPP

-706 SAGLQYMTEI
+706 SGGLQYMTEI
-716 WGPSQVAA
+716 WGPSQVTA

-748 YRGAGVIQ
+748 YRGAGAIQ

-804 DRGATCRQISAR
+804 DRGGTVKEVTKK
-816 VNGRDPANHLQKR
+816 VNGGYNGLSDR

-843 SSTSLHTEELAAKPE
+843 PSTPLHTEELAAKPE
-858 TVKAATS
+858 TGKAATESSDQVSKVEVVREMPKILTPKDVDWSDMS
-865 TTTAQ
+865 THLTPHFTLGENLRNDPRRIPHDTTLQNNILTIMRELEKIRTDYGKPIIITSGYRPEQINRAVGGVSNSQ
-870 SFGSL
+870 HIRGTAVDICPAHGDVFEFQKWVDQHWYGA
-875 DLGNDLASRIIKY
+875 LGWGAK
-888 MKTKGYQVFTNP
+888 KGFVHIDC
-900 REYNIVYVE
+900 R
-909 GMNPNGTLNDD
+909 
-920 RPNEFND
+920 
-927 LRMVIEFKNGKPE
+927 NGKGWKTGGE
-940 IVGSWEA
+940 
-947 TTEPGDKYTYSP
+947 
-959 QNPNGAARIKFGQYQ
+959 
-974 AWIKAWH
+974 
-981 PMPKSSKSHEAL
+981 
-993 FQTQPIEVY
+993 
-1002 RDSNKDFRRDGDRIQ
+1002 
-1017 KGIFGINQHWGYDL
+1017 KGVRW
-1031 PKNAISGASAG
+1031 
-1042 CLVGR
+1042 
-1047 TKQGHKE
+1047 
-1054 FMAII
+1054 
-1059 KQDKRYLSDPNY
+1059 NY
-1071 VFYTTVIPG
+1071 
-1080 DDLEDV
+1080 

>member
-1 MKKAK
+1 
-6 QKPPL
+6 
-11 TFPPFPKA
+11 
-19 INFLLTFFLGLG
+19 
-31 MALCFAWLISLTS
+31 MALGFAWLISLTT

-57 KVKCITKTIN
+57 KVKVKCITKTIH
-67 ITGLLKNFSYDVSP
+67 ITTGLLKNFSYDVSP

-91 LGGLLY
+91 LGGLLC

-104 LELPSWSKKNPNNLN
+104 LELPSWSKKNPNNLS

-164 YGGKAILDAALK
+164 YGGKAILDAALE
-176 KVINRIDT
+176 KVINRIKT
-184 ANEAK
+184 ADLAK
-189 EIAESQAK
+189 ETAESQAK

-218 QSELSEMQ
+218 QSELSELK
-226 EKLESATDD
+226 EKLEGASDD
-235 VKERAFNLAHDA
+235 VKKIVFNLAHDA

-275 NNNASY
+275 NNNPSY

-287 AYISSQPPDLDK
+287 AYISSQPPDLNQ

-314 ASTEGDS
+314 SSTEGDS

-353 RKGLA
+353 RKRLA
-358 QAIDEYERDG
+358 QAIDEYESDG

-397 DKIQLSAVAKPVTS
+397 DKIQLSAAAKPVTS
-411 TLSVTQNR
+411 TLSVTQHR
-419 ADLVAA
+419 EDLVAA

-463 KILKHSQESDGHCLV
+463 KILKHSQESNGHCLV

-524 ISAISLTNRGTLKA
+524 ISAISSTNRGTLKA

-548 TTTKVEPENWVIAPP
+548 TATKVEPENWLIAPP

-578 PIDSSDLGENEKKE
+578 PIDSSQLGENEKKE
-592 VPVGREYKVLK
+592 VPVGKEYNVLK

-618 GAGTWYLWSDH
+618 GAGIWYLWSDH

-634 QQSSRNNSLSSVSA
+634 QKSSQDNGRSSVSA
-648 PESSQHQGV
+648 PESSQHQGG
-657 NLVTRQQAESVYG
+657 NIVTRQQAESVYG
-670 RKMSDKQFNDLNSC
+670 RKMSDQQFNDLNSC

-706 SAGLQYMTEI
+706 SGGLRWMEELASGSAYE
-716 WGPSQVAA
+716 G
-724 QRTYDPPYPKAKE
+724 RRN
-737 LGNTK
+737 LGNTSP
-742 IGEGKK
+742 GDGRK
-748 YRGAGVIQ
+748 YKGAGVIQ
-756 LTGKYNYQAFSRFI
+756 LTGRHNYQKFADFI
-770 NDPKVMDGADYV
+770 KDQNVMQGHSYV
-782 GANYPFT
+782 AQVYPFN

-804 DRGATCRQISAR
+804 DRGGTVKEVTKK
-816 VNGRDPANHLQKR
+816 VNGGYNGLSDR

-843 SSTSLHTEELAAKPE
+843 PSTPLHTEELAAKPE
-858 TVKAATS
+858 TGKAATESSDQVSKVEVVREMPKILTPKDVDWSDMS
-865 TTTAQ
+865 THLTPHFTLGENLRNDPRRIPHDTTLQNNILTIMRELEKIRTDYGKPIIITSGYRPEQINRAVGGVSNSQ
-870 SFGSL
+870 HIRGTAVDICPAHGDVFEFQKWVDQHWYGA
-875 DLGNDLASRIIKY
+875 LGWGAK
-888 MKTKGYQVFTNP
+888 KGFVHIDC
-900 REYNIVYVE
+900 R
-909 GMNPNGTLNDD
+909 
-920 RPNEFND
+920 
-927 LRMVIEFKNGKPE
+927 NGKGWKTGGE
-940 IVGSWEA
+940 
-947 TTEPGDKYTYSP
+947 
-959 QNPNGAARIKFGQYQ
+959 
-974 AWIKAWH
+974 
-981 PMPKSSKSHEAL
+981 
-993 FQTQPIEVY
+993 
-1002 RDSNKDFRRDGDRIQ
+1002 
-1017 KGIFGINQHWGYDL
+1017 KGVRW
-1031 PKNAISGASAG
+1031 
-1042 CLVGR
+1042 
-1047 TKQGHKE
+1047 
-1054 FMAII
+1054 
-1059 KQDKRYLSDPNY
+1059 NY
-1071 VFYTTVIPG
+1071 
-1080 DDLEDV
+1080 